1 MATIIDA
8 LVVTLKLDNRGF
20 SNEVKK
26 ATAENDKLSAAIDNV
41 SDSSADLT
49 ITIKNQADETKK
61 AAKKQDDFTKSI
73 NNGIKAIGALFAT
86 IMASSGLSKLISE
99 IQKSNDQLYFL
110 SKNLGMSATEIKKWQ
125 NMAEMSGGSA
135 DGMAASMSNLS
146 KSLWDLV
153 TIGDSSVLP
162 YFNALNV
169 GVVDSGGKLRDLDA
183 ILLDVADS
191 LSGMSRPQA
200 YNIAKNMGFDEGTI
214 NTLLQGRDAM
224 QEMLDTQRGLVISSE
239 EELEISRQLNKQNAQ
254 VRQGWEG
261 LKTLLANYLM
271 PSLLKFSEMVTGVLM
286 FLNKNRDT
294 AVTVFKGIGIV
305 LGILLIPMV
314 IKAATAFLGMFGA
327 IGLVPLALLAL
338 GSSLWLLYD
347 DFKKWKAGGESLLGD
362 YWKKWDET
370 ITPIVKMLDDFKDW
384 FKDTTIGK
392 WFTDQ
397 DGNLE
402 TWKVA
407 LGAFGLW
414 FAGKWVI
421 GITAGL
427 LKIGAGFTAMF
438 GWPGLLVAGL
448 ITALGIWQMKLNE
461 LDLSPLMTAAAEAKI
476 KFDDLTKSI
485 NMFRDAKNGIDKVQ
499 AGIRAGSEIIPG
511 GSLAKLAID
520 NKIVDKVTG
529 KVKKDGLL
537 KSLNDAAVGAYSYL
551 ASGKSSSSSGFTAT
565 GVDVPN
571 QDKRIYKTSNG
582 DVVREGGSRAWRNN
596 NPSNMIWGEG
606 AKKLGAIGHDF
617 NAQGHVMAIFPD
629 KETGDKAREWMLFE
643 SNWAKQL
650 ATKSDYGAGL
660 GYRDKTLSQALAS
673 HSPPEAANDTAAY
686 IRDALAAVGGK
697 DKRMGDYTSDERRAI
712 LDIIDKKEG
721 WGVGKEY
728 AANSPKNINAERLL
742 ENIVA
747 FNQQISQ
754 PLTPNAMPGIQQTM
768 ANSQALQSG
777 SKSITYNI
785 DSKVEN
791 LNVNTSASTISGTVT
806 DARDAWRSDL
816 FQTIT
821 PMS

>member
-8 LVVTLKLDNRGF
+8 LVVTLKLDKGKF
-20 SNEVKK
+20 SNDAKK
-26 ATAENDKLSAAIDNV
+26 ATTESDRLAAAID
-41 SDSSADLT
+41 DLT
-49 ITIKNQADETKK
+49 AAIKGQGDETKK
-61 AAKKQDDFTKSI
+61 AKKKQDDFTKSV
-73 NNGIKAIGALFAT
+73 NSGIKAVGAFFTT
-86 IMASSGLSKLISE
+86 ILVSSGLSKLISE
-99 IQKSNDQLYFL
+99 VGRTNDQLYFL

-271 PSLLKFSEMVTGVLM
+271 PSFLKFSEKVSGFLM

-294 AVTVFKGIGIV
+294 AVTLFKGIGIAIG
-305 LGILLIPMV
+305 LFLIPMAL
-314 IKAATAFLGMFGA
+314 KAATAFMAMFAPLFGGVGL
-327 IGLVPLALLAL
+327 ILLLGLVLA
-338 GSSLWLLYD
+338 GLYD
-347 DFKKWKAGGESLLGD
+347 DYET
-362 YWKKWDET
+362 WKKGGDSLFDYSGWEENIEMVLTALKD
-370 ITPIVKMLDDFKDW
+370 LKDW

-402 TWKVA
+402 TWKVGLA
-407 LGAFGLW
+407 AFGLW
-414 FAGKWVI
+414 FAGKWVV

-448 ITALGIWQMKLNE
+448 ITALGLWQLKLNE

-511 GSLAKLAID
+511 GNIFKAGID
-520 NKIVDKVTG
+520 NKIVDKVID
-529 KVKKDGLL
+529 KVRKDGFL
-537 KSLNDAAVGAYSYL
+537 KSVNDAAVGAYSYL
-551 ASGKSSSSSGFTAT
+551 ASAKSGDTSGFTAS
-565 GVDVPN
+565 GVEVPH
-571 QDKRIYKTSNG
+571 QDKRIYKTADG
-582 DVVREGGSRAWRNN
+582 DVVREGGSRSWRNN
-596 NPSNMIWGEG
+596 NPGNIIAGDYADSM
-606 AKKLGAIGHDF
+606 GAIGRDKMS
-617 NAQGHVMAIFPD
+617 AGHVMAIFPTEEMGRIA
-629 KETGDKAREWMLFE
+629 KE
-643 SNWAKQL
+643 QL
-650 ATKSDYGAGL
+650 IFRGANYKNLKLSDAISRYA
-660 GYRDKTLSQALAS
+660 
-673 HSPPEAANDTAAY
+673 PEFNSSGQRINDTPQY
-686 IRDALAAVGGK
+686 IKNVLAAVGGSEK
-697 DKRMGDYTSDERRAI
+697 AMKDYTPSEQKAIIAAMKSTEDWSPGNEYRAGGQNKF
-712 LDIIDKKEG
+712 DSEK
-721 WGVGKEY
+721 
-728 AANSPKNINAERLL
+728 LL
-742 ENIVA
+742 NNIVA
-747 FNQQISQ
+747 FNRQISQ

-768 ANSQALQSG
+768 ANSQALQSS
-777 SKSITYNI
+777 SKSVTYNI

-791 LNVNTSASTISGTVT
+791 LNVNTSSSTISGTVS
-806 DARDAWRSDL
+806 DGSNAWRENL

>member
-8 LVVTLKLDNRGF
+8 LVVTLKLDKGKF
-20 SNEVKK
+20 SNDAKK
-26 ATAENDKLSAAIDNV
+26 ATTESDRLAAAID
-41 SDSSADLT
+41 DLT
-49 ITIKNQADETKK
+49 AAIKGQGDETKK
-61 AAKKQDDFTKSI
+61 AKKKQDDFTKSV
-73 NNGIKAIGALFAT
+73 NNGIKAVGAFFTT
-86 IMASSGLSKLISE
+86 ILVSSGLSKLISE
-99 IQKSNDQLYFL
+99 IGRTNDQLYFL

-271 PSLLKFSEMVTGVLM
+271 PTFLKFSEKVSGFLM

-294 AVTVFKGIGIV
+294 AVTLFKGIGIAIG
-305 LGILLIPMV
+305 LFLIPMAL
-314 IKAATAFLGMFGA
+314 KAATAFMAMFAPLFGGVGL
-327 IGLVPLALLAL
+327 ILLLGLVLA
-338 GSSLWLLYD
+338 GLYD
-347 DFKKWKAGGESLLGD
+347 DYET
-362 YWKKWDET
+362 WKKGGDSLFDYSGWEENIEMVLT
-370 ITPIVKMLDDFKDW
+370 ALKGLKDW
-384 FKDTTIGK
+384 FKDTAIGK

-402 TWKVA
+402 TWKVG

-414 FAGKWVI
+414 FAGKWVV
-421 GITAGL
+421 GITGGL
-427 LKIGAGFTAMF
+427 LKIGAGFLALF

-448 ITALGIWQMKLNE
+448 VTALGIWQMKLNE

-511 GSLAKLAID
+511 GNIFKAGID
-520 NKIVDKVTG
+520 NKIVDKVID
-529 KVKKDGLL
+529 KVRKDGFL
-537 KSLNDAAVGAYSYL
+537 KSVNDAAVGAYSYL
-551 ASGKSSSSSGFTAT
+551 ASAKSGDTSGFTAS
-565 GVDVPN
+565 GVEVPH
-571 QDKRIYKTSNG
+571 QDKRIYKTADG
-582 DVVREGGSRAWRNN
+582 DVVREGGSRSWRNN
-596 NPSNMIWGEG
+596 NPGNIIAGDYADSM
-606 AKKLGAIGHDF
+606 GAIGRDKMS
-617 NAQGHVMAIFPD
+617 AGHVMAIFPTEEMGRIA
-629 KETGDKAREWMLFE
+629 KE
-643 SNWAKQL
+643 QL
-650 ATKSDYGAGL
+650 IFRGANYKNLKLSDAISRYA
-660 GYRDKTLSQALAS
+660 
-673 HSPPEAANDTAAY
+673 PEFNSSGQRINDTPQY
-686 IRDALAAVGGK
+686 IKNVLAAVGGSEK
-697 DKRMGDYTSDERRAI
+697 AMKDYTPSEQKAI
-712 LDIIDKKEG
+712 IAAMKSTEDWSPGNEYR
-721 WGVGKEY
+721 VGGQNKFDSE
-728 AANSPKNINAERLL
+728 KLL
-742 ENIVA
+742 NNIVA
-747 FNQQISQ
+747 FNRQISQ

-768 ANSQALQSG
+768 ANSQALQSS
-777 SKSITYNI
+777 SKSVTYNI

-791 LNVNTSASTISGTVT
+791 LNVNTSSSTISGAVS
-806 DARDAWRSDL
+806 DGSNAWRENL

>member
-8 LVVTLKLDNRGF
+8 LVVTLKLDKGKF
-20 SNEVKK
+20 SNDAKK
-26 ATAENDKLSAAIDNV
+26 ATTESDRLAAAID
-41 SDSSADLT
+41 DLT
-49 ITIKNQADETKK
+49 AAIKGQGDETKK
-61 AAKKQDDFTKSI
+61 AKKKQDDFTKSV
-73 NNGIKAIGALFAT
+73 NNGIKAVGAFFTT
-86 IMASSGLSKLISE
+86 ILVSSGLSKLISE
-99 IQKSNDQLYFL
+99 VGRTNDQLYFL

-135 DGMAASMSNLS
+135 DGMAASMSSLS

-271 PSLLKFSEMVTGVLM
+271 PSFLKFSEKVSGFLM

-294 AVTVFKGIGIV
+294 AVTLFKGIGIAIG
-305 LGILLIPMV
+305 LFLIPMAL
-314 IKAATAFLGMFGA
+314 KAATAFMAMFAPLFGGVGL
-327 IGLVPLALLAL
+327 ILLLGLVLA
-338 GSSLWLLYD
+338 GLYD
-347 DFKKWKAGGESLLGD
+347 DYET
-362 YWKKWDET
+362 WKKGGDSLFDYSGWEENIEMVLT
-370 ITPIVKMLDDFKDW
+370 ALKDLKEW

-414 FAGKWVI
+414 FAGKWVV

-427 LKIGAGFTAMF
+427 LKIGAGFAAMF

-448 ITALGIWQMKLNE
+448 ITALGLWQLKLNE
-461 LDLSPLMTAAAEAKI
+461 LDLSPLMVAAAEAKI
-476 KFDDLTKSI
+476 KVDDLTKSLDMLR
-485 NMFRDAKNGIDKVQ
+485 NAESGGDKAQ
-499 AGIRAGSEIIPG
+499 ALIRAGSDIIPG
-511 GSLAKLAID
+511 GNFLKMGIDAKLPEKIR
-520 NKIVDKVTG
+520 NKIEKDGIKNSVTDLWGSTKDYLVSAG
-529 KVKKDGLL
+529 KVQERNKKKSDDGKVASVHKERGLRYN
-537 KSLNDAAVGAYSYL
+537 SPLNLAYANQQGADNTGGWAKFDTEYNGIR
-551 ASGKSSSSSGFTAT
+551 AS
-565 GVDVPN
+565 
-571 QDKRIYKTSNG
+571 
-582 DVVREGGSRAWRNN
+582 
-596 NPSNMIWGEG
+596 
-606 AKKLGAIGHDF
+606 
-617 NAQGHVMAIFPD
+617 
-629 KETGDKAREWMLFE
+629 
-643 SNWAKQL
+643 AKQL
-650 ATKSDYGAGL
+650 KMYYDGTSRAAGYKKLQTVSDIIHQWAPKGHGKNDPVAYSNTVASRMGVGVK
-660 GYRDKTLSQALAS
+660 DKIDLNNPAVMLSLMKEMSKVENNGKFPYSDQLAMS
-673 HSPPEAANDTAAY
+673 AIQGTGDPYANAAN
-686 IRDALAAVGGK
+686 
-697 DKRMGDYTSDERRAI
+697 
-712 LDIIDKKEG
+712 
-721 WGVGKEY
+721 
-728 AANSPKNINAERLL
+728 NINK
-742 ENIVA
+742 
-747 FNQQISQ
+747 FNEFVSKPIA
-754 PLTPNAMPGIQQTM
+754 PNAAAGTRQIMD
-768 ANSQALQSG
+768 NSQMLQSG
-777 SKSITYNI
+777 SKTVNNNVEANI
-785 DSKVEN
+785 EN
-791 LNVNTSASTISGTVT
+791 INVHTSASTLSGNVSDGLDVTV
-806 DARDAWRSDL
+806 RDHM
-816 FQTIT
+816 FQLIT

>member
-26 ATAENDKLSAAIDNV
+26 ATAENDRLSAAIDNV

-239 EELEISRQLNKQNAQ
+239 EELEISRQLNKQNAR

-271 PSLLKFSEMVTGVLM
+271 PSFLKFSEKVSGFLM

-294 AVTVFKGIGIV
+294 AVTLFKGIGIAIG
-305 LGILLIPMV
+305 LFLIPMAL
-314 IKAATAFLGMFGA
+314 KAATAFMAMFAPLFGGVGL
-327 IGLVPLALLAL
+327 ILLLGLVLA
-338 GSSLWLLYD
+338 GLYD
-347 DFKKWKAGGESLLGD
+347 DYET
-362 YWKKWDET
+362 WKKGGDSLFDYSGWEENIEMVLT
-370 ITPIVKMLDDFKDW
+370 ALKDLKEW

-397 DGNLE
+397 DGNLDA
-402 TWKVA
+402 WKVA

-414 FAGKWVI
+414 FAGKWVV
-421 GITAGL
+421 GITGGL
-427 LKIGAGFTAMF
+427 LKIGAGFLALF

-448 ITALGIWQMKLNE
+448 VTALGIWQMKLNE

-476 KFDDLTKSI
+476 KVDDLTKSLDMLR
-485 NMFRDAKNGIDKVQ
+485 NAETGGDKAQ
-499 AGIRAGSEIIPG
+499 ALIRAGSDIIPG
-511 GSLAKLAID
+511 GNFLKMGIDAKLPEKIR
-520 NKIVDKVTG
+520 NKIEKDGIKNSVTDLWGSTKDYLVSAG
-529 KVKKDGLL
+529 KVQERNKQKSDDGKVASIHKERGLRYN
-537 KSLNDAAVGAYSYL
+537 SPLNLAYANQQGADNTGGWAKFDTEYNGIR
-551 ASGKSSSSSGFTAT
+551 AS
-565 GVDVPN
+565 
-571 QDKRIYKTSNG
+571 
-582 DVVREGGSRAWRNN
+582 
-596 NPSNMIWGEG
+596 
-606 AKKLGAIGHDF
+606 
-617 NAQGHVMAIFPD
+617 
-629 KETGDKAREWMLFE
+629 
-643 SNWAKQL
+643 AKQL
-650 ATKSDYGAGL
+650 KMYYDGTSRAAGYKKLQTVSDIIHQWAPKGHGKNDPVAYSNTVASRMGVGVK
-660 GYRDKTLSQALAS
+660 DKIDLNNPAVMLSLMKEMSKVENNGKFPYSDQLAMS
-673 HSPPEAANDTAAY
+673 AIQGTGDPYANAAN
-686 IRDALAAVGGK
+686 
-697 DKRMGDYTSDERRAI
+697 
-712 LDIIDKKEG
+712 
-721 WGVGKEY
+721 
-728 AANSPKNINAERLL
+728 NINK
-742 ENIVA
+742 
-747 FNQQISQ
+747 FNEFVSKPIA
-754 PLTPNAMPGIQQTM
+754 PNAAAGTRQIMD
-768 ANSQALQSG
+768 NSQMLQSG
-777 SKSITYNI
+777 SKTVNNNVEANI
-785 DSKVEN
+785 EN
-791 LNVNTSASTISGTVT
+791 INVHTSASTLSGNVSDGLDVTV
-806 DARDAWRSDL
+806 RDHM
-816 FQTIT
+816 FQLIT

>member
-26 ATAENDKLSAAIDNV
+26 ATAENDRLSAAIDNV

-73 NNGIKAIGALFAT
+73 NNGIKAIGALFVT

-191 LSGMSRPQA
+191 LSGMPRPQA

-239 EELEISRQLNKQNAQ
+239 EELEISRQLNKQNAK

-271 PSLLKFSEMVTGVLM
+271 PSFLKFSEKVSGFLM

-294 AVTVFKGIGIV
+294 AVTLFKGIGIAIG
-305 LGILLIPMV
+305 LFLIPMAL
-314 IKAATAFLGMFGA
+314 KAATAFMAMFAPLFGGVGL
-327 IGLVPLALLAL
+327 ILLLGLVLA
-338 GSSLWLLYD
+338 GLYD
-347 DFKKWKAGGESLLGD
+347 DYET
-362 YWKKWDET
+362 WKKGGDSLFDYSGWEENIEMVLT
-370 ITPIVKMLDDFKDW
+370 ALKGLKDW

-414 FAGKWVI
+414 FAGKWVV
-421 GITAGL
+421 GITGGL
-427 LKIGAGFTAMF
+427 LKIGAGFAAMF

-448 ITALGIWQMKLNE
+448 VTALGIWQMKLNE

-511 GSLAKLAID
+511 GNIFKAGID
-520 NKIVDKVTG
+520 NKIVEKT
-529 KVKKDGLL
+529 KAKIEKDGLKKTL
-537 KSLNDAAVGAYSYL
+537 SDGWGGLVSFM
-551 ASGKSSSSSGFTAT
+551 ASGSSSQSSAT
-565 GVDVPN
+565 SVSAPSKN
-571 QDKRIYKTSNG
+571 KRIYNNSDGGFAK
-582 DVVREGGSRAWRNN
+582 EGGSRSWRNN
-596 NPSNMIWGEG
+596 NPGNVEYGDF
-606 AKKLGAIGHDF
+606 AKRFGAIGTDGRF
-617 NAQGHVMAIFPD
+617 AIFPTEEAGKKA
-629 KETGDKAREWMLFE
+629 KEHLIFE
-643 SNWAKQL
+643 SGGARQL
-650 ATKSDYGAGL
+650 STKGDYGAGL
-660 GYRDKTLSQALAS
+660 GYRDKTLSQMLTAYA
-673 HSPPEAANDTAAY
+673 PPEENPTDVY
-686 IRDALAAVGGK
+686 IKRVLSAVGSE
-697 DKRMGDYTSDERRAI
+697 KRMGDYSTEERAVI
-712 LDIIDKKEG
+712 LEAMKKVEG
-721 WGVGKEY
+721 WRVGEEY
-728 AANSPKNINAERLL
+728 ALGNSKINSEKIL
-742 ENIVA
+742 ENIA
-747 FNQQISQ
+747 SFNQQISQ

-777 SKSITYNI
+777 SKSVTYNI

>member
-239 EELEISRQLNKQNAQ
+239 EELEISRQLNKQNAK

-294 AVTVFKGIGIV
+294 AVSVFKGIGIV
-305 LGILLIPMV
+305 LGVLLIPMV
-314 IKAATAFLGMFGA
+314 IKAATAFLGMFAA
-327 IGLVPLALLAL
+327 IGLVPLALFAL
-338 GSSLWLLYD
+338 GAGLWLLYD
-347 DFKKWKAGGESLLGD
+347 DFKKWKAGGESLLGE
-362 YWKKWDET
+362 YWKKWDST
-370 ITPIVKMLDDFKDW
+370 ITPIIKLLDKLADW
-384 FKDTTIGK
+384 FKTTTIGK

-397 DGNLE
+397 EGNLNKLE
-402 TWKVA
+402 AAFAAFAAYIATKWAAKM
-407 LGAFGLW
+407 LGAFGRVSKG
-414 FAGKWVI
+414 ASGIGK
-421 GITAGL
+421 GL
-427 LKIGAGFTAMF
+427 LSKAFIGALLYEPVESVMEAIVGKDNKDWLESHGLFWTSNGEFFFSEKDAERRQAELDKKNGARLTENTLDIPTGDSERDALAAKVSRGELSINEANDLLMSGYNPSLSSSLDEGASSDFTA
-438 GWPGLLVAGL
+438 
-448 ITALGIWQMKLNE
+448 
-461 LDLSPLMTAAAEAKI
+461 S
-476 KFDDLTKSI
+476 
-485 NMFRDAKNGIDKVQ
+485 
-499 AGIRAGSEIIPG
+499 
-511 GSLAKLAID
+511 
-520 NKIVDKVTG
+520 
-529 KVKKDGLL
+529 
-537 KSLNDAAVGAYSYL
+537 
-551 ASGKSSSSSGFTAT
+551 
-565 GVDVPN
+565 GVDVPHWN
-571 QDKRIYKTSNG
+571 KRIFKTENG
-582 DVVREGGSRAWRNN
+582 DVKREGGSRSWRNN
-596 NPSNMIWGEG
+596 NPGNIEYGDF
-606 AKKLGAIGHDF
+606 AKRFGAIGTDGRF
-617 NAQGHVMAIFPD
+617 AIFPTEEAGRKA
-629 KETGDKAREWMLFE
+629 KEYLIFE
-643 SNWAKQL
+643 SNGGRQL
-650 ATKSDYGAGL
+650 STKGDYGAGL
-660 GYRDKTLSQALAS
+660 GYKDKTLSQML
-673 HSPPEAANDTAAY
+673 TAYAPKEENITNGY
-686 IRDALAAVGGK
+686 IKSILSAVGVE
-697 DKRMGDYTSDERRAI
+697 KRMGDYTAEERDVI
-712 LDIIDKKEG
+712 LEAMKNVEG
-721 WGVGKEY
+721 WDAGDETRAGQKKFDAGK
-728 AANSPKNINAERLL
+728 LL
-742 ENIVA
+742 AQLVS
-747 FNQQISQ
+747 FNKQISQ

-768 ANSQALQSG
+768 ANSEMLQAG
-777 SKSITYNI
+777 NKTVNNRVEANFGDINI
-785 DSKVEN
+785 
-791 LNVNTSASTISGTVT
+791 NTSSPTISGGLTEAT
-806 DARDAWRSDL
+806 TTARESM
-816 FQTIT
+816 FQLIT

>member
-26 ATAENDKLSAAIDNV
+26 ATAENDRLSAAIDNV

-271 PSLLKFSEMVTGVLM
+271 PSFLKFSEKVSGFLM

-294 AVTVFKGIGIV
+294 AVTLFKGIGIAIG
-305 LGILLIPMV
+305 LFLIPMAL
-314 IKAATAFLGMFGA
+314 KAATAFMAMFAPLFGG
-327 IGLVPLALLAL
+327 IGLILLLGLVLA
-338 GSSLWLLYD
+338 GLYD
-347 DFKKWKAGGESLLGD
+347 DYET
-362 YWKKWDET
+362 WKKGGDSLFDYSEWEENIEMVLT
-370 ITPIVKMLDDFKDW
+370 ALKGLKDW

-414 FAGKWVI
+414 FAGKWVV
-421 GITAGL
+421 GITGGL
-427 LKIGAGFTAMF
+427 LKIGAGFAAMF

-448 ITALGIWQMKLNE
+448 VTALGIWQMKLNE

-511 GSLAKLAID
+511 GNIFKAGID
-520 NKIVDKVTG
+520 NKIVDKVID
-529 KVKKDGLL
+529 KVRKDGFL
-537 KSLNDAAVGAYSYL
+537 KSVNDAAVGAYSYL
-551 ASGKSSSSSGFTAT
+551 ASAKSGDTSGFTAS
-565 GVDVPN
+565 GVEVPH
-571 QDKRIYKTSNG
+571 QDKRIYKTADG
-582 DVVREGGSRAWRNN
+582 DVVREGGSRSWRNN
-596 NPSNMIWGEG
+596 NPGNIIAGDYADSM
-606 AKKLGAIGHDF
+606 GAIGRDKMS
-617 NAQGHVMAIFPD
+617 AGHVMAIFPTEEIGRIA
-629 KETGDKAREWMLFE
+629 KE
-643 SNWAKQL
+643 QL
-650 ATKSDYGAGL
+650 IFRGANYKNLKLSDAISRYA
-660 GYRDKTLSQALAS
+660 
-673 HSPPEAANDTAAY
+673 PEFNSSGQRINDTPQY
-686 IRDALAAVGGK
+686 IKNVLAAVGGSEK
-697 DKRMGDYTSDERRAI
+697 AMKDYTPSEQKAI
-712 LDIIDKKEG
+712 IAAMKSTEDWSPGNEYR
-721 WGVGKEY
+721 VGGQNKFDSE
-728 AANSPKNINAERLL
+728 KLL
-742 ENIVA
+742 NNIVA
-747 FNQQISQ
+747 FNRQISQ

-768 ANSQALQSG
+768 ANSQALQSS
-777 SKSITYNI
+777 SKSVTYNI

-791 LNVNTSASTISGTVT
+791 LNVNTSSSTISGTVS
-806 DARDAWRSDL
+806 DGSNAWRENL

>member
-26 ATAENDKLSAAIDNV
+26 ATAENDRLSAAIDNV

-305 LGILLIPMV
+305 LGVLLIPMV

-347 DFKKWKAGGESLLGD
+347 DFKKWKSGGESLLGE

-407 LGAFGLW
+407 LGAFGMW
-414 FAGKWVI
+414 FAGKWVV

-448 ITALGIWQMKLNE
+448 VTALGIWQMKLNE
-461 LDLSPLMTAAAEAKI
+461 LDLSPLMVAAAEAKI

-511 GSLAKLAID
+511 GNIFKAGID
-520 NKIVDKVTG
+520 NKIVDKVID
-529 KVKKDGLL
+529 KVRKDGFL
-537 KSLNDAAVGAYSYL
+537 KSVNDAAVGAYSYL
-551 ASGKSSSSSGFTAT
+551 AGAKSGDTSVFTAS
-565 GVDVPN
+565 GVEVPN
-571 QDKRIYKTSNG
+571 QNKRIYKTANG
-582 DVVREGGSRAWRNN
+582 DIVREGGSRSWRNN
-596 NPSNMIWGEG
+596 NPGNIIAGDYADSM
-606 AKKLGAIGHDF
+606 GAIGRDKMS
-617 NAQGHVMAIFPD
+617 NGHIMAIFPTEEMGRAA
-629 KETGDKAREWMLFE
+629 KE
-643 SNWAKQL
+643 QL
-650 ATKSDYGAGL
+650 IFRGASYKNLKLSDAISRYA
-660 GYRDKTLSQALAS
+660 
-673 HSPPEAANDTAAY
+673 PEFNSSGKRINDTPQY
-686 IRDALAAVGGK
+686 IKNVLAAVGGSEK
-697 DKRMGDYTSDERRAI
+697 AMKDYTPSEQKAIIAAMKNTEDWRA
-712 LDIIDKKEG
+712 G
-721 WGVGKEY
+721 NEY
-728 AANSPKNINAERLL
+728 AVGNPKKLDSEKLL
-742 ENIVA
+742 SHLIS
-747 FNQQISQ
+747 FNEQISQ

-777 SKSITYNI
+777 SKSVTYNI
-785 DSKVEN
+785 TAPVEN
-791 LNVNTSASTISGTVT
+791 LNVNTTSPTISGTVG
-806 DARDAWRSDL
+806 DGSNAWRENL

>member
-8 LVVTLKLDNRGF
+8 LVVTLKLDKGKF
-20 SNEVKK
+20 SNDAKK
-26 ATAENDKLSAAIDNV
+26 ATTESDRLAAAID
-41 SDSSADLT
+41 DLT
-49 ITIKNQADETKK
+49 AAIKGQGDETKK
-61 AAKKQDDFTKSI
+61 AKKKQDDFTKSV
-73 NNGIKAIGALFAT
+73 NNGIKAVGAFFTT
-86 IMASSGLSKLISE
+86 ILVSSGLSKLISE
-99 IQKSNDQLYFL
+99 VGRTNDQLYFL

-183 ILLDVADS
+183 ILLDVAGS

-271 PSLLKFSEMVTGVLM
+271 PSFLKFSEKVSGFLM

-294 AVTVFKGIGIV
+294 AVTLFKGIGIAIG
-305 LGILLIPMV
+305 LFLIPMAL
-314 IKAATAFLGMFGA
+314 KAATAFMAMFAPLFGGVGL
-327 IGLVPLALLAL
+327 ILLLGLVLA
-338 GSSLWLLYD
+338 GLYD
-347 DFKKWKAGGESLLGD
+347 DYET
-362 YWKKWDET
+362 WKKGGDSLFDYSGWEENIEMVLT
-370 ITPIVKMLDDFKDW
+370 ALKDLKEW

-402 TWKVA
+402 AWKVA

-414 FAGKWVI
+414 FAGKWVV
-421 GITAGL
+421 GITGGL
-427 LKIGAGFTAMF
+427 LKIGAGFLALF

-448 ITALGIWQMKLNE
+448 VTALGIWQMKLNE
-461 LDLSPLMTAAAEAKI
+461 LDLSPLMAAAAEAKI

-511 GSLAKLAID
+511 GNIFKAGID
-520 NKIVDKVTG
+520 NKIVDKVID
-529 KVKKDGLL
+529 KVRKDGFL
-537 KSLNDAAVGAYSYL
+537 KSVNDAAVGAYSYL
-551 ASGKSSSSSGFTAT
+551 ASAKSGDTSGFTAS
-565 GVDVPN
+565 GVEVPH
-571 QDKRIYKTSNG
+571 QDKRIYKTADG
-582 DVVREGGSRAWRNN
+582 DVVREGGSRSWRNN
-596 NPSNMIWGEG
+596 NPGNIIAGDYADSM
-606 AKKLGAIGHDF
+606 GAIGRDKMS
-617 NAQGHVMAIFPD
+617 AGHVMAIFPTEEMGRIA
-629 KETGDKAREWMLFE
+629 KE
-643 SNWAKQL
+643 QL
-650 ATKSDYGAGL
+650 IFRGANYKNLKLSDAISRYA
-660 GYRDKTLSQALAS
+660 
-673 HSPPEAANDTAAY
+673 PEFNSSGQRINDTPQY
-686 IRDALAAVGGK
+686 IKNVLAAVGGSEK
-697 DKRMGDYTSDERRAI
+697 AMKDYTPSEQKAI
-712 LDIIDKKEG
+712 IAAMKSTED
-721 WGVGKEY
+721 WSPGKEY
-728 AANSPKNINAERLL
+728 KVGGQNKFDSEKLL
-742 ENIVA
+742 NNIVA
-747 FNQQISQ
+747 FNRQISQ

-768 ANSQALQSG
+768 ANSQALQSS
-777 SKSITYNI
+777 SKSVTYNI

-791 LNVNTSASTISGTVT
+791 LNVNTSSSTISGTVS
-806 DARDAWRSDL
+806 DGSNAWRENL

>member
-200 YNIAKNMGFDEGTI
+200 YNIAKNMGFDEGAI

-271 PSLLKFSEMVTGVLM
+271 PTFLKFSEKVSGFLM

-294 AVTVFKGIGIV
+294 AVTLFKGIGIAIG
-305 LGILLIPMV
+305 LFLIPMAL
-314 IKAATAFLGMFGA
+314 KAATAFMAMFAPLFGGVGL
-327 IGLVPLALLAL
+327 ILLLGLVLA
-338 GSSLWLLYD
+338 GLYD
-347 DFKKWKAGGESLLGD
+347 DYET
-362 YWKKWDET
+362 WKKGGDSLFDYSGWEENIEMVLT
-370 ITPIVKMLDDFKDW
+370 ALKDLKEW

-414 FAGKWVI
+414 FAGKWVV

-448 ITALGIWQMKLNE
+448 ITALGLWQLKLNE

-485 NMFRDAKNGIDKVQ
+485 NMFRDARNGIDKVQ

-511 GSLAKLAID
+511 GNIFKAGID
-520 NKIVDKVTG
+520 NKIVEKT
-529 KVKKDGLL
+529 KAKIEKDGLKKTL
-537 KSLNDAAVGAYSYL
+537 SDGWGGLVSFM
-551 ASGKSSSSSGFTAT
+551 ASGSSSQSSAT
-565 GVDVPN
+565 SVSAPSKN
-571 QDKRIYKTSNG
+571 KRIYNNSDGGFAK
-582 DVVREGGSRAWRNN
+582 EGGSRSWRNN
-596 NPSNMIWGEG
+596 NPGNVEYGDF
-606 AKKLGAIGHDF
+606 AKRFGAIGTDGRF
-617 NAQGHVMAIFPD
+617 AIFPTEEAGKKA
-629 KETGDKAREWMLFE
+629 KEHLIFE
-643 SNWAKQL
+643 SGGARQL
-650 ATKSDYGAGL
+650 STKGDYGAGL
-660 GYRDKTLSQALAS
+660 GYRDKTLSQMLTAYA
-673 HSPPEAANDTAAY
+673 PPEENPTDVY
-686 IRDALAAVGGK
+686 IKRVLSAVGSE
-697 DKRMGDYTSDERRAI
+697 KRMGDYSTEERAVI
-712 LDIIDKKEG
+712 LEAMKKVEG
-721 WGVGKEY
+721 WRVGEEY
-728 AANSPKNINAERLL
+728 ALGNPKINSEKLL
-742 ENIVA
+742 ENIA
-747 FNQQISQ
+747 SFNQQISQ

-777 SKSITYNI
+777 SKSVTYNI

>member
-20 SNEVKK
+20 SGEVKK
-26 ATAENDKLSAAIDNV
+26 ATAENDKLSAAIDGV
-41 SDSSADLT
+41 TDSSVDLT

-61 AAKKQDDFTKSI
+61 ATKKQDDFTKSI
-73 NNGIKAIGALFAT
+73 NNGIKALGALFST
-86 IMASSGLSKLISE
+86 IMVSSGLSKLVAE

-110 SKNLGMSATEIKKWQ
+110 SKNLGMSATSIKKWQ

-169 GVVDSGGKLRDLDA
+169 GVVDSGGNLRNLDA

-214 NTLLQGRDAM
+214 NTLLQGRGAM
-224 QEMLDTQRGLVISSE
+224 QEMLDTQRDMVISSE
-239 EELEISRQLNKQNAQ
+239 EELEISRQLNKQNAK
-254 VRQGWEG
+254 VKQGWEG

-271 PSLLKFSEMVTGVLM
+271 PSLLKFSEMVTGVLT

-294 AVTVFKGIGIV
+294 AVSVFKGIGIV
-305 LGILLIPMV
+305 LGVLLIPMV
-314 IKAATAFLGMFGA
+314 IKAAMAFLGMFAA
-327 IGLVPLALLAL
+327 IGLVPLALFAL
-338 GSSLWLLYD
+338 GASLWLLYD
-347 DFKKWKAGGESLLGD
+347 DFKKWKNGGESLLGE

-427 LKIGAGFTAMF
+427 LKIGAGFLAMF

-448 ITALGIWQMKLNE
+448 VTALGIWQLKLNE
-461 LDLSPLMTAAAEAKI
+461 LDLSPLMAAAAEAKI

-485 NMFRDAKNGIDKVQ
+485 NMFRDAKNGVDKVQ
-499 AGIRAGSEIIPG
+499 AGIRAGSDLLMG
-511 GSLAKLAID
+511 GSLLKIGID
-520 NKIVDKVTG
+520 NKVADKVID
-529 KVKKDGLL
+529 KIKKDGFA
-537 KSLNDAAVGAYSYL
+537 KSVKDAAVGAYSYL
-551 ASGKSSSSSGFTAT
+551 ASAKSGDSSEFTAS
-565 GVDVPN
+565 GVEVPHWN
-571 QDKRIYKTSNG
+571 KRVFKTQDG
-582 DVVREGGSRAWRNN
+582 DVKREGGSRSWRNN
-596 NPSNMIWGEG
+596 NPGNIEYGDF
-606 AKKLGAIGHDF
+606 AKKFGAIGTDGRF
-617 NAQGHVMAIFPD
+617 AIFPTEEAGRKA
-629 KETGDKAREWMLFE
+629 KEYLIFE
-643 SNWAKQL
+643 SNGGRQL
-650 ATKSDYGAGL
+650 STKGDYGAGL
-660 GYRDKTLSQALAS
+660 GYKDKTLSQMLTAYAPKEENITNGYIKSVLS
-673 HSPPEAANDTAAY
+673 AAG
-686 IRDALAAVGGK
+686 VE
-697 DKRMGDYTSDERRAI
+697 KRMGDYTSEERAVI
-712 LDIIDKKEG
+712 LESMKKVEG
-721 WGVGKEY
+721 WDAGDETRVGQQK
-728 AANSPKNINAERLL
+728 IDTGRLL
-742 ENIVA
+742 ANLTS

-768 ANSQALQSG
+768 ANSEMLQAG
-777 SKSITYNI
+777 SKTVNNRVEANFGDINI
-785 DSKVEN
+785 
-791 LNVNTSASTISGTVT
+791 NTSSPTISGGLTEAT
-806 DARDAWRSDL
+806 TTARESM
-816 FQTIT
+816 FQLIT

>member
-61 AAKKQDDFTKSI
+61 AAKKQDDLTKSI

-110 SKNLGMSATEIKKWQ
+110 SKNLGMSAAEIKKWQ

-169 GVVDSGGKLRDLDA
+169 GVVDSGGKLRDLDV

-271 PSLLKFSEMVTGVLM
+271 PTFLKFSEKVSGFLM

-294 AVTVFKGIGIV
+294 AVTLFKGIGIAIG
-305 LGILLIPMV
+305 LFLIPMAL
-314 IKAATAFLGMFGA
+314 KAATAFMAMFAPLFGGVGL
-327 IGLVPLALLAL
+327 ILLLGLVLA
-338 GSSLWLLYD
+338 GLYD
-347 DFKKWKAGGESLLGD
+347 DYET
-362 YWKKWDET
+362 WKKGGDSLFDYSGWEENIEMVLTALKD
-370 ITPIVKMLDDFKDW
+370 LKDW

-414 FAGKWVI
+414 FAGKWVV

-427 LKIGAGFTAMF
+427 LKIGAGFAAMF

-448 ITALGIWQMKLNE
+448 VTALGIWQMKLNE

-511 GSLAKLAID
+511 GNIFKAGID
-520 NKIVDKVTG
+520 NKIVDKVID
-529 KVKKDGLL
+529 KVRKDGFL
-537 KSLNDAAVGAYSYL
+537 KSVNDAAVGAYSYL
-551 ASGKSSSSSGFTAT
+551 ASAKSGDTSGFTAS
-565 GVDVPN
+565 GVEVPHWN
-571 QDKRIYKTSNG
+571 KRVFKTQDG
-582 DVVREGGSRAWRNN
+582 DVKREGGSRSWRNN
-596 NPSNMIWGEG
+596 NPGNVEYGDF
-606 AKKLGAIGHDF
+606 AKKFGAIGTDGRF
-617 NAQGHVMAIFPD
+617 AIFPTEEAGRKA
-629 KETGDKAREWMLFE
+629 KEYLIFE
-643 SNWAKQL
+643 SNGGRQL
-650 ATKSDYGAGL
+650 STKGDYGAGL
-660 GYRDKTLSQALAS
+660 GYKDKTLSQML
-673 HSPPEAANDTAAY
+673 TAYAPKEENITNGY
-686 IRDALAAVGGK
+686 IKSVLSAVGVE
-697 DKRMGDYTSDERRAI
+697 KRMGDYTSEERAVI
-712 LDIIDKKEG
+712 LEAMKKVEG
-721 WGVGKEY
+721 WDAGDETRAGH
-728 AANSPKNINAERLL
+728 PKIDAGRLL
-742 ENIVA
+742 ANLTS

-768 ANSQALQSG
+768 ANSEALQSS
-777 SKSITYNI
+777 SKSVTYNI

-791 LNVNTSASTISGTVT
+791 LNVNTSSSTISGAVS
-806 DARDAWRSDL
+806 DGSNAWRENL

>member
-26 ATAENDKLSAAIDNV
+26 ATAENDRLSAAIDNV

-271 PSLLKFSEMVTGVLM
+271 PSLLKFSEMITGVLM

-294 AVTVFKGIGIV
+294 AVSVFKGIGIV
-305 LGILLIPMV
+305 LGVLLIPMV
-314 IKAATAFLGMFGA
+314 IKAATAFLGMFAA
-327 IGLVPLALLAL
+327 IGLIPLALFAL
-338 GSSLWLLYD
+338 GAGLWLLYD
-347 DFKKWKAGGESLLGD
+347 DFKKWKEGGKSLLGE
-362 YWKKWDET
+362 YWKDWDET

-397 DGNLE
+397 DGNIS
-402 TWKVA
+402 TWKAV
-407 LGAFGLW
+407 LGGFLAW
-414 FAGKWVI
+414 FTGKWVV
-421 GITAGL
+421 GFLAGMTTAKFAVMFLSGALLTLTAGL
-427 LKIGAGFTAMF
+427 TFAWYHISKLKD
-438 GWPGLLVAGL
+438 
-448 ITALGIWQMKLNE
+448 

-511 GSLAKLAID
+511 GNIFKAGID
-520 NKIVDKVTG
+520 NKIVDKVID
-529 KVKKDGLL
+529 KVRKDGFL
-537 KSLNDAAVGAYSYL
+537 KSVNDAAVGAYSYL
-551 ASGKSSSSSGFTAT
+551 SSAKSGDTSGFTAS
-565 GVDVPN
+565 GVEVPHWN
-571 QDKRIYKTSNG
+571 KRVFKTQDG
-582 DVVREGGSRAWRNN
+582 DVKREGGSRSWRNN
-596 NPSNMIWGEG
+596 NPGNVEYGDF
-606 AKKLGAIGHDF
+606 AKKFGAIGTDGRF
-617 NAQGHVMAIFPD
+617 AIFPTEEAGRKA
-629 KETGDKAREWMLFE
+629 KEYLIFE
-643 SNWAKQL
+643 SNGGRQL
-650 ATKSDYGAGL
+650 STKGDYGAGL
-660 GYRDKTLSQALAS
+660 GYKDKTLSQML
-673 HSPPEAANDTAAY
+673 TAYAPKEENITNGY
-686 IRDALAAVGGK
+686 IKSVLSAVGVE
-697 DKRMGDYTSDERRAI
+697 KRMGDYTSEERAVI
-712 LDIIDKKEG
+712 LEAMKKVEG
-721 WGVGKEY
+721 WDAGDETRAGH
-728 AANSPKNINAERLL
+728 PKIDAGRLL
-742 ENIVA
+742 ANLTS

-777 SKSITYNI
+777 SKSVTYNI
-785 DSKVEN
+785 TAPVEN
-791 LNVNTSASTISGTVT
+791 LNVNTTSPTISGTVG
-806 DARDAWRSDL
+806 DGSNAWRENL

>member
-8 LVVTLKLDNRGF
+8 LVVTLKLDNKGF
-20 SNEVKK
+20 SGEVKK
-26 ATAENDKLSAAIDNV
+26 ATAENDKLSAAIDGV
-41 SDSSADLT
+41 TDSSVDLT

-61 AAKKQDDFTKSI
+61 ATKKQDDFTKSI
-73 NNGIKAIGALFAT
+73 NNGIKALGALFST
-86 IMASSGLSKLISE
+86 IMVSSGLSKLVAE

-110 SKNLGMSATEIKKWQ
+110 SKNLGMSATSIKKWQ

-214 NTLLQGRDAM
+214 NTLLQGRGAM
-224 QEMLDTQRGLVISSE
+224 QEMLDTQRDMVISSE
-239 EELEISRQLNKQNAQ
+239 EELEISRQLNKQNAK
-254 VRQGWEG
+254 VKQGWEG

-271 PSLLKFSEMVTGVLM
+271 PSLLKFSELVTGVLM

-294 AVTVFKGIGIV
+294 AVSVFKGIGIV
-305 LGILLIPMV
+305 LGVLLIPMV
-314 IKAATAFLGMFGA
+314 IKAAMAFLGMFAA
-327 IGLVPLALLAL
+327 IGLVPLALFAL
-338 GSSLWLLYD
+338 GAGLWLLYD
-347 DFKKWKAGGESLLGD
+347 DFKKWKNGGESLLGE

-370 ITPIVKMLDDFKDW
+370 ITPIVKMLDEFKDW

-448 ITALGIWQMKLNE
+448 ITALGLWQLKLNE
-461 LDLSPLMTAAAEAKI
+461 LDLSPLMAAAVEAKI
-476 KFDDLTKSI
+476 KLDDLTKSI
-485 NMFRDAKNGIDKVQ
+485 NMFRDAKNGVDKVQ

-511 GSLAKLAID
+511 GNIFKAGID
-520 NKIVDKVTG
+520 NKVIEKT
-529 KVKKDGLL
+529 KAKIEKDGLKKTL
-537 KSLNDAAVGAYSYL
+537 SDGWGGLVSFM
-551 ASGKSSSSSGFTAT
+551 ASGSSSQSSAT
-565 GVDVPN
+565 SVSAPSKN
-571 QDKRIYKTSNG
+571 KRIYNNSDG
-582 DVVREGGSRAWRNN
+582 VFAREGGSRSWRNN
-596 NPSNMIWGEG
+596 NPGNVEYGDF
-606 AKKLGAIGHDF
+606 AKRFGAIGTDGRF
-617 NAQGHVMAIFPD
+617 AIFPTEEAGKKA
-629 KETGDKAREWMLFE
+629 KEHLIFE
-643 SNWAKQL
+643 SGGARQL
-650 ATKSDYGAGL
+650 STKGDYGAGL
-660 GYRDKTLSQALAS
+660 GYRDKTLSQMLTAYA
-673 HSPPEAANDTAAY
+673 PPEENPTDVY
-686 IRDALAAVGGK
+686 IKRVLSAVGAE
-697 DKRMGDYTSDERRAI
+697 KRMGDYTEDERSVI
-712 LDIIDKKEG
+712 LDAMKKVEG
-721 WGVGKEY
+721 WRSGEEY
-728 AANSPKNINAERLL
+728 ALNQPKINSEKLL
-742 ENIVA
+742 NNLVS
-747 FNQQISQ
+747 FNQTISQ

-777 SKSITYNI
+777 SKSVTYNI
-785 DSKVEN
+785 TAPVEN
-791 LNVNTSASTISGTVT
+791 LNVNTTSTTVSGTVS
-806 DARDAWRSDL
+806 DGGIAWRENM
-816 FQTIT
+816 FQTVT

>member
-26 ATAENDKLSAAIDNV
+26 ATAENDRLSAAIDNV

-110 SKNLGMSATEIKKWQ
+110 SKNLGMSAAEIKKWQ

-239 EELEISRQLNKQNAQ
+239 EELEISRQLNKQNTQ

-271 PSLLKFSEMVTGVLM
+271 PSFLKFSEKVSGFLM

-294 AVTVFKGIGIV
+294 AVTLFKGIGIAIG
-305 LGILLIPMV
+305 LFLIPMAL
-314 IKAATAFLGMFGA
+314 KAATAFMAMFAPLFGGVGL
-327 IGLVPLALLAL
+327 ILLLGLVLA
-338 GSSLWLLYD
+338 GLYD
-347 DFKKWKAGGESLLGD
+347 DYET
-362 YWKKWDET
+362 WKKGGDSLFDYSGWEENIEMVLTALKD
-370 ITPIVKMLDDFKDW
+370 LKDW

-414 FAGKWVI
+414 FAGKWVV

-448 ITALGIWQMKLNE
+448 ITALGLWQLKLNE

-511 GSLAKLAID
+511 GNIFKAGID
-520 NKIVDKVTG
+520 NKVIEKT
-529 KVKKDGLL
+529 KAKIEKDGLKKTL
-537 KSLNDAAVGAYSYL
+537 SDGWGGLVSFM
-551 ASGKSSSSSGFTAT
+551 ASGSSSQSSAT
-565 GVDVPN
+565 SVSAPSKN
-571 QDKRIYKTSNG
+571 KRIYNNSDGGFAK
-582 DVVREGGSRAWRNN
+582 EGGSRSWRNN
-596 NPSNMIWGEG
+596 NPGNVEYGDF
-606 AKKLGAIGHDF
+606 AKRFGAIGTDGRF
-617 NAQGHVMAIFPD
+617 AIFPTEEAGKKA
-629 KETGDKAREWMLFE
+629 KEHLIFE
-643 SNWAKQL
+643 SGGARQL
-650 ATKSDYGAGL
+650 STKGDYGAGL
-660 GYRDKTLSQALAS
+660 GYRDKTLSQMLTAYA
-673 HSPPEAANDTAAY
+673 PPEENPTDVY
-686 IRDALAAVGGK
+686 IKRVLSAVGSE
-697 DKRMGDYTSDERRAI
+697 KRMGDYSTEERAVI
-712 LDIIDKKEG
+712 LEAMKKVEG
-721 WGVGKEY
+721 WRAGEEY
-728 AANSPKNINAERLL
+728 ALSNPKINSEKLL
-742 ENIVA
+742 ENIA
-747 FNQQISQ
+747 SFNQQISQ

-777 SKSITYNI
+777 SKSVTYNI

>member
-26 ATAENDKLSAAIDNV
+26 ATAENDRLSAAIDNV

-183 ILLDVADS
+183 ILLDMADS

-271 PSLLKFSEMVTGVLM
+271 PSFLKFSEKVSGFLM

-294 AVTVFKGIGIV
+294 AVTLFKGIGIAIG
-305 LGILLIPMV
+305 LFLIPMAL
-314 IKAATAFLGMFGA
+314 KAATAFMAMFAPLFGGVGL
-327 IGLVPLALLAL
+327 ILLLGLVLA
-338 GSSLWLLYD
+338 GLYD
-347 DFKKWKAGGESLLGD
+347 DYET
-362 YWKKWDET
+362 WKKGGDSLFDYSGWEENIEMVLT
-370 ITPIVKMLDDFKDW
+370 ALKDLKEW

-402 TWKVA
+402 AWKVA

-414 FAGKWVI
+414 FAGKWVV

-448 ITALGIWQMKLNE
+448 ITALGLWQLKLNE

-511 GSLAKLAID
+511 GNIFKAVID
-520 NKIVDKVTG
+520 NKIVDKVID
-529 KVKKDGLL
+529 KVRKDGFL
-537 KSLNDAAVGAYSYL
+537 KSVNDAAVGAYSYL
-551 ASGKSSSSSGFTAT
+551 ASAKSGDTSGFTAS
-565 GVDVPN
+565 GVEVPN
-571 QDKRIYKTSNG
+571 QNKRIYKTANG
-582 DVVREGGSRAWRNN
+582 DIVREGGSRSWRNN
-596 NPSNMIWGEG
+596 NPGNIIAGDYADSM
-606 AKKLGAIGHDF
+606 GAIGRDKMS
-617 NAQGHVMAIFPD
+617 NGHIMAIFPTEEMGRAA
-629 KETGDKAREWMLFE
+629 KE
-643 SNWAKQL
+643 QL
-650 ATKSDYGAGL
+650 IFRGASYKNLKLSDAISRYA
-660 GYRDKTLSQALAS
+660 
-673 HSPPEAANDTAAY
+673 PEFNSSGKRINDTPQY
-686 IRDALAAVGGK
+686 IKNVLAAVGGSEK
-697 DKRMGDYTSDERRAI
+697 VMKDYTPSEQKAIIAAMKNTEDWRAGNEYTTGNPKK
-712 LDIIDKKEG
+712 LDSEK
-721 WGVGKEY
+721 
-728 AANSPKNINAERLL
+728 LL
-742 ENIVA
+742 SHLIS
-747 FNQQISQ
+747 FNEQISQ

-768 ANSQALQSG
+768 ANSQALQPG
-777 SKSITYNI
+777 SKSVTYNI
-785 DSKVEN
+785 TAPVEN
-791 LNVNTSASTISGTVT
+791 LNVNTTSPTISGTVG
-806 DARDAWRSDL
+806 DGSNAWRENL

>member
-8 LVVTLKLDNRGF
+8 LVVTLKLDKGKF
-20 SNEVKK
+20 SNDAKK
-26 ATAENDKLSAAIDNV
+26 ATTESDRLAAAID
-41 SDSSADLT
+41 DLT
-49 ITIKNQADETKK
+49 AAIKGQGDETKK
-61 AAKKQDDFTKSI
+61 AKKKQDDFTKSV
-73 NNGIKAIGALFAT
+73 NNGIKAVGAFFTT
-86 IMASSGLSKLISE
+86 ILVSSGLSKLISE
-99 IQKSNDQLYFL
+99 VGRTNDQLYFL

-271 PSLLKFSEMVTGVLM
+271 PSFLKFSEKVSGFLM

-294 AVTVFKGIGIV
+294 AVTLFKGIGIAIG
-305 LGILLIPMV
+305 LFLIPMAL
-314 IKAATAFLGMFGA
+314 KAATAFMAMFAPLFGGVGL
-327 IGLVPLALLAL
+327 ILLLGLVLA
-338 GSSLWLLYD
+338 GLYD
-347 DFKKWKAGGESLLGD
+347 DYET
-362 YWKKWDET
+362 WKKGGDSLFDYSGWEENIEMVLT
-370 ITPIVKMLDDFKDW
+370 ALKDLKEW

-414 FAGKWVI
+414 FAGKWVV
-421 GITAGL
+421 GITGGL
-427 LKIGAGFTAMF
+427 LKIGAGFLALF

-448 ITALGIWQMKLNE
+448 VTALGIWQMKLNE

-499 AGIRAGSEIIPG
+499 AGIRAGSEVIPG
-511 GSLAKLAID
+511 GNIFKAGID
-520 NKIVDKVTG
+520 NKIVDKVID
-529 KVKKDGLL
+529 KVRKDGFL
-537 KSLNDAAVGAYSYL
+537 KSVNDAAVGAYSYL
-551 ASGKSSSSSGFTAT
+551 ASAKSGDTSGFTAS
-565 GVDVPN
+565 GVEVPN
-571 QDKRIYKTSNG
+571 QNKRIYKTANG
-582 DVVREGGSRAWRNN
+582 DIVREGGSRSWRNN
-596 NPSNMIWGEG
+596 NPGNIIAGDYADSM
-606 AKKLGAIGHDF
+606 GAIGRDKMS
-617 NAQGHVMAIFPD
+617 NGHIMAIFPTEEMGRAA
-629 KETGDKAREWMLFE
+629 KE
-643 SNWAKQL
+643 QL
-650 ATKSDYGAGL
+650 IFRGASYKNLKLSDAISRYA
-660 GYRDKTLSQALAS
+660 
-673 HSPPEAANDTAAY
+673 PEFNSSGKRINDTPQY
-686 IRDALAAVGGK
+686 IKNVLAAVGGSEK
-697 DKRMGDYTSDERRAI
+697 VMKDYTPSEQKAIIAAMKNTEDWRAGNEYTTGNPKK
-712 LDIIDKKEG
+712 LDSEK
-721 WGVGKEY
+721 
-728 AANSPKNINAERLL
+728 LL
-742 ENIVA
+742 SHLIS
-747 FNQQISQ
+747 FNEQISQ

-768 ANSQALQSG
+768 ANSQALQPG
-777 SKSITYNI
+777 SKSVTYNI
-785 DSKVEN
+785 TAPVEN
-791 LNVNTSASTISGTVT
+791 LNVNTTSPTISGTVG
-806 DARDAWRSDL
+806 DGSNAWRENL

>member
-8 LVVTLKLDNRGF
+8 LVVTLKLDKDKF
-20 SNEVKK
+20 SNDAKK
-26 ATAENDKLSAAIDNV
+26 ATTESDRLAAAID
-41 SDSSADLT
+41 DLT
-49 ITIKNQADETKK
+49 AAIKGQGDETKK
-61 AAKKQDDFTKSI
+61 AKKKQDDFTKSV
-73 NNGIKAIGALFAT
+73 NNGIKAVGAFFTT
-86 IMASSGLSKLISE
+86 ILVSSGLSKLISE
-99 IQKSNDQLYFL
+99 VGRTNDQLYFL

-183 ILLDVADS
+183 ILLDVSDS

-200 YNIAKNMGFDEGTI
+200 YNIAKNMGFDEGAI

-271 PSLLKFSEMVTGVLM
+271 PTFLKFSEKVSGFLM

-294 AVTVFKGIGIV
+294 AVTLFKGIGIAIG
-305 LGILLIPMV
+305 LFLIPMAL
-314 IKAATAFLGMFGA
+314 KAATAFMAMFAPLFGGVGL
-327 IGLVPLALLAL
+327 ILLLGLVLA
-338 GSSLWLLYD
+338 GLYD
-347 DFKKWKAGGESLLGD
+347 DYET
-362 YWKKWDET
+362 WKKGGDSLFDYSGWEENIEMVLT
-370 ITPIVKMLDDFKDW
+370 ALKDLKEW

-402 TWKVA
+402 TWKVG

-414 FAGKWVI
+414 FAGKWVV

-427 LKIGAGFTAMF
+427 LKIGAGFAAMF

-448 ITALGIWQMKLNE
+448 ITALGLWQLKLNE

-511 GSLAKLAID
+511 GNIFKAGID
-520 NKIVDKVTG
+520 NKIVDKVID
-529 KVKKDGLL
+529 KVRKDGFL
-537 KSLNDAAVGAYSYL
+537 KSVNDAAVGAYSYL
-551 ASGKSSSSSGFTAT
+551 ASAKSGDTSGFTAS
-565 GVDVPN
+565 GVEVPH
-571 QDKRIYKTSNG
+571 QDKRIYKTADG
-582 DVVREGGSRAWRNN
+582 DVVREGGSRSWRNN
-596 NPSNMIWGEG
+596 NPGNIIAGDYADSM
-606 AKKLGAIGHDF
+606 GAIGRDKMS
-617 NAQGHVMAIFPD
+617 AGHVMAIFPTEEMGRIA
-629 KETGDKAREWMLFE
+629 KE
-643 SNWAKQL
+643 QL
-650 ATKSDYGAGL
+650 IFRGANYKNLKLSDAISRYA
-660 GYRDKTLSQALAS
+660 
-673 HSPPEAANDTAAY
+673 PEFNSSGQRINDTPQY
-686 IRDALAAVGGK
+686 IKNVLAAVGGSEK
-697 DKRMGDYTSDERRAI
+697 AMKDYTPSEQKAI
-712 LDIIDKKEG
+712 IAAMKSTEDWRPGSEYR
-721 WGVGKEY
+721 VGGQNKFDSEKLF
-728 AANSPKNINAERLL
+728 N
-742 ENIVA
+742 NIVA
-747 FNQQISQ
+747 FNRQISQ

-768 ANSQALQSG
+768 ANSQALQSS
-777 SKSITYNI
+777 SKSVTYNI
-785 DSKVEN
+785 DSKVEH
-791 LNVNTSASTISGTVT
+791 LNVNTSSSTISGTVS
-806 DARDAWRSDL
+806 DGSNAWRENL

>member
-41 SDSSADLT
+41 SDSSANLT

-61 AAKKQDDFTKSI
+61 AKKKQDDFTKSI

-271 PSLLKFSEMVTGVLM
+271 PSFLKFSEKVSGFLM

-294 AVTVFKGIGIV
+294 AVTLFKGIGIAIG
-305 LGILLIPMV
+305 LFLIPMAL
-314 IKAATAFLGMFGA
+314 KAATAFMAMFAPLFGGVGL
-327 IGLVPLALLAL
+327 ILLLGLVLA
-338 GSSLWLLYD
+338 GLYD
-347 DFKKWKAGGESLLGD
+347 DYET
-362 YWKKWDET
+362 WKKGGDSLFDYSGWEENIEMVLT
-370 ITPIVKMLDDFKDW
+370 ALKGLKDW

-414 FAGKWVI
+414 FAGKWVV
-421 GITAGL
+421 GITGGL
-427 LKIGAGFTAMF
+427 LKIGAGFLALF

-448 ITALGIWQMKLNE
+448 VTALGIWQMKLNE

-476 KFDDLTKSI
+476 KFDDLTKSV

-499 AGIRAGSEIIPG
+499 AGIRAGSDLLMG
-511 GSLAKLAID
+511 GNLLKIGID
-520 NKIVDKVTG
+520 NKVADKVID
-529 KVKKDGLL
+529 KIKKDGFA
-537 KSLNDAAVGAYSYL
+537 KSVKDAAVGAYSYL
-551 ASGKSSSSSGFTAT
+551 SSAKSGDTSGFTAS
-565 GVDVPN
+565 GVEVPN
-571 QDKRIYKTSNG
+571 QNKRIYKTANG
-582 DVVREGGSRAWRNN
+582 DIVREGGSRSWRNN
-596 NPSNMIWGEG
+596 NPGNIIAGDYADSM
-606 AKKLGAIGHDF
+606 GAIGRDKMS
-617 NAQGHVMAIFPD
+617 NGHIMAIFPTEEMGRAA
-629 KETGDKAREWMLFE
+629 KE
-643 SNWAKQL
+643 QL
-650 ATKSDYGAGL
+650 IFRGASYKNLKLSDAISRYA
-660 GYRDKTLSQALAS
+660 
-673 HSPPEAANDTAAY
+673 PEFNSSGKRINDTPQY
-686 IRDALAAVGGK
+686 IKNVLAAVGGSEK
-697 DKRMGDYTSDERRAI
+697 VMKDYTPSEQKAIIAAMKNTEDWRAGNEYTTGNPKK
-712 LDIIDKKEG
+712 LDSEK
-721 WGVGKEY
+721 
-728 AANSPKNINAERLL
+728 LL
-742 ENIVA
+742 SHLIS
-747 FNQQISQ
+747 FNEQISQ

-785 DSKVEN
+785 TAPVEN
-791 LNVNTSASTISGTVT
+791 LNVNTTSPTISGTVG
-806 DARDAWRSDL
+806 DGSNAWRENL

>member
-8 LVVTLKLDNRGF
+8 LVVTLKLDKGKF
-20 SNEVKK
+20 SNDAKK
-26 ATAENDKLSAAIDNV
+26 ATTESDRLAAAID
-41 SDSSADLT
+41 DLT
-49 ITIKNQADETKK
+49 AAIKGQGDETKK
-61 AAKKQDDFTKSI
+61 AKKKQDDFTKSV
-73 NNGIKAIGALFAT
+73 NNGIKAVGAFFTT
-86 IMASSGLSKLISE
+86 ILVSSGLSKLISE
-99 IQKSNDQLYFL
+99 VGRTNDQLYFL

-271 PSLLKFSEMVTGVLM
+271 PSFLKFSEKVSGFLM

-294 AVTVFKGIGIV
+294 AVTLFKGIGIAIG
-305 LGILLIPMV
+305 LFLIPMAL
-314 IKAATAFLGMFGA
+314 KAATAFMAMFAPLFGG
-327 IGLVPLALLAL
+327 IGLILLLGLVLA
-338 GSSLWLLYD
+338 GLYD
-347 DFKKWKAGGESLLGD
+347 DYET
-362 YWKKWDET
+362 WKKGGDSLFDYSGWEENIEMVLT
-370 ITPIVKMLDDFKDW
+370 ALKDLKEW

-402 TWKVA
+402 TWKVG

-414 FAGKWVI
+414 FAGKWVV
-421 GITAGL
+421 GITGGL
-427 LKIGAGFTAMF
+427 LKIGAGFAAMF

-448 ITALGIWQMKLNE
+448 VTALGIWQMKLNE

-499 AGIRAGSEIIPG
+499 AGIRVGSEIIPG

-537 KSLNDAAVGAYSYL
+537 KSLNDAVIGAYSYL
-551 ASGKSSSSSGFTAT
+551 ASGKSSGSSGFTAT
-565 GVDVPN
+565 GVEVPN
-571 QDKRIYKTSNG
+571 QDKRIYKTANG

-596 NPSNMIWGEG
+596 NPSNMIWGDA
-606 AKKLGAIGHDF
+606 AKRLGAIGHDEKRH
-617 NAQGHVMAIFPD
+617 GHVMAIFPD
-629 KETGDKAREWMLFE
+629 RETGDKAREYMLFE
-643 SNWAKQL
+643 SGWGKQL
-650 ATKSDYGAGL
+650 ATKGDYGAGL
-660 GYRDKTLSQALAS
+660 GYRDKTVSQALTS
-673 HSPPEAANDTAAY
+673 HSPPEAGNDTAAY
-686 IRDALAAVGGK
+686 IRDALEALGGQN
-697 DKRMGDYTSDERRAI
+697 KRMGDLTPNERRI
-712 LDIIDKKEG
+712 LLDIIDKKEG
-721 WGVGKEY
+721 QGAGVEY
-728 AANSPKNINAERLL
+728 ITNAPKRIDTEKLL
-742 ENIVA
+742 SNLIS
-747 FNQQISQ
+747 FNEQISQ

-777 SKSITYNI
+777 SKSVTYNI

>member
-271 PSLLKFSEMVTGVLM
+271 PSFLKFSEKVSGFLM

-294 AVTVFKGIGIV
+294 AVTLFKGIGIAIG
-305 LGILLIPMV
+305 LFLIPMAL
-314 IKAATAFLGMFGA
+314 KAATAFMAMFAPLFGGVGL
-327 IGLVPLALLAL
+327 ILLLGLVLA
-338 GSSLWLLYD
+338 GLYD
-347 DFKKWKAGGESLLGD
+347 DYET
-362 YWKKWDET
+362 WKKGGDSLFDYSGWEENIEMVLT
-370 ITPIVKMLDDFKDW
+370 ALKDLKEW

-414 FAGKWVI
+414 FAGKWVV

-427 LKIGAGFTAMF
+427 LKIGAGFAAMF

-448 ITALGIWQMKLNE
+448 ITALGLWQLKLNE

-511 GSLAKLAID
+511 GNIFKAGID
-520 NKIVDKVTG
+520 NKIVDKVID
-529 KVKKDGLL
+529 KVRKDGFL
-537 KSLNDAAVGAYSYL
+537 KSVNDAAVGAYSYL
-551 ASGKSSSSSGFTAT
+551 ASAKSGDTSGFTAS
-565 GVDVPN
+565 GVEVPN
-571 QDKRIYKTSNG
+571 QNKRIYKTANG
-582 DVVREGGSRAWRNN
+582 DIVREGGSRSWRNN
-596 NPSNMIWGEG
+596 NPGNIIAGDYADSM
-606 AKKLGAIGHDF
+606 GAIGRDKMS
-617 NAQGHVMAIFPD
+617 NGHIMAIFPTEEMGRAA
-629 KETGDKAREWMLFE
+629 KE
-643 SNWAKQL
+643 QL
-650 ATKSDYGAGL
+650 IFRGASYKNLKLSDAISRYA
-660 GYRDKTLSQALAS
+660 
-673 HSPPEAANDTAAY
+673 PEFNSSGKRINDTPQY
-686 IRDALAAVGGK
+686 IKNVLAAVGGSEK
-697 DKRMGDYTSDERRAI
+697 VMKDYTPSEQKAIIAAMKNTEDWRAGNEYTTGNPKK
-712 LDIIDKKEG
+712 LDSEK
-721 WGVGKEY
+721 
-728 AANSPKNINAERLL
+728 LL
-742 ENIVA
+742 SHLIS
-747 FNQQISQ
+747 FNEQISQ

-785 DSKVEN
+785 TAPVEN
-791 LNVNTSASTISGTVT
+791 LNVNTTSPTISGTVG
-806 DARDAWRSDL
+806 DGSNAWRENL

>member
-8 LVVTLKLDNRGF
+8 LVVTLKLDKGKF
-20 SNEVKK
+20 SNDAKK
-26 ATAENDKLSAAIDNV
+26 ATTESDRLAAAID
-41 SDSSADLT
+41 DLT
-49 ITIKNQADETKK
+49 AAIKGQGDETKK
-61 AAKKQDDFTKSI
+61 AKKKQDDFTKSV
-73 NNGIKAIGALFAT
+73 NNGIKAVGAFFTT
-86 IMASSGLSKLISE
+86 ILVSSGLSKLISE
-99 IQKSNDQLYFL
+99 VGRTNDQLYFL

-271 PSLLKFSEMVTGVLM
+271 PSFLKFSEKVSGFLM

-294 AVTVFKGIGIV
+294 AVTLFKGIGIAIG
-305 LGILLIPMV
+305 LFLIPMAL
-314 IKAATAFLGMFGA
+314 KAATAFMAMFAPLFGGVGL
-327 IGLVPLALLAL
+327 ILLLGLVLA
-338 GSSLWLLYD
+338 GLYD
-347 DFKKWKAGGESLLGD
+347 DYET
-362 YWKKWDET
+362 WKKGGDSLFDYSGWEENIEMVLT
-370 ITPIVKMLDDFKDW
+370 ALKDLKEW

-402 TWKVA
+402 TWKVG

-414 FAGKWVI
+414 FAGKWVV

-427 LKIGAGFTAMF
+427 LKIGAGFLALF

-448 ITALGIWQMKLNE
+448 VTALGIWQMKLNE

-499 AGIRAGSEIIPG
+499 AGIRAGSEVIPG
-511 GSLAKLAID
+511 GNIFKAGID
-520 NKIVDKVTG
+520 NKIVDKVID
-529 KVKKDGLL
+529 KVRKDGFL
-537 KSLNDAAVGAYSYL
+537 KSVNDAAVGAYSYL
-551 ASGKSSSSSGFTAT
+551 ASAKSGDTSGFTAS
-565 GVDVPN
+565 GVEVPN
-571 QDKRIYKTSNG
+571 QNKRIYKTANG
-582 DVVREGGSRAWRNN
+582 DIVREGGSRSWRNN
-596 NPSNMIWGEG
+596 NPGNIIAGDYADSM
-606 AKKLGAIGHDF
+606 GAIGRDKMS
-617 NAQGHVMAIFPD
+617 NGHIMAIFPTEEMGRAA
-629 KETGDKAREWMLFE
+629 KE
-643 SNWAKQL
+643 QL
-650 ATKSDYGAGL
+650 IFRGASYKNLKLSDAISRYA
-660 GYRDKTLSQALAS
+660 
-673 HSPPEAANDTAAY
+673 PEFNSSGKRINDTPQY
-686 IRDALAAVGGK
+686 IKNVLAAVGGSEK
-697 DKRMGDYTSDERRAI
+697 VMKDYTPSEQKAIIAAMKNTEDWRAGNEYTTGNPKK
-712 LDIIDKKEG
+712 LDSEK
-721 WGVGKEY
+721 
-728 AANSPKNINAERLL
+728 LL
-742 ENIVA
+742 SHLIS
-747 FNQQISQ
+747 FNEQISQ

-768 ANSQALQSG
+768 ANSQALQPG
-777 SKSITYNI
+777 SKSVTYNI
-785 DSKVEN
+785 TAPVEN
-791 LNVNTSASTISGTVT
+791 LNVNTTSPTISGTVG
-806 DARDAWRSDL
+806 DGSNAWRENL

>member
-239 EELEISRQLNKQNAQ
+239 EELEISRQLNKQNAK

-271 PSLLKFSEMVTGVLM
+271 PSFLKFSEKVSGFLM

-294 AVTVFKGIGIV
+294 AVTLFKGIGIAIG
-305 LGILLIPMV
+305 LFLIPMAL
-314 IKAATAFLGMFGA
+314 KAATAFMAMFAPLFGGVGL
-327 IGLVPLALLAL
+327 ILLLGLVLA
-338 GSSLWLLYD
+338 GLYD
-347 DFKKWKAGGESLLGD
+347 DYET
-362 YWKKWDET
+362 WKKGGDSLFDYSGWEENIEMVLT
-370 ITPIVKMLDDFKDW
+370 ALKDLKEW

-448 ITALGIWQMKLNE
+448 ITALGLWQLKLNE

-551 ASGKSSSSSGFTAT
+551 ASGKSSNSSGFTAT
-565 GVDVPN
+565 GVEVPN
-571 QDKRIYKTSNG
+571 QDKRIYKTTNG
-582 DVVREGGSRAWRNN
+582 DVIREGGSRAWRNN

-806 DARDAWRSDL
+806 DARDAWRGDL

>member
-271 PSLLKFSEMVTGVLM
+271 PTFLKFSEKVSGFLM

-294 AVTVFKGIGIV
+294 AVTLFKGIGIAIG
-305 LGILLIPMV
+305 LFLIPMAL
-314 IKAATAFLGMFGA
+314 KAATAFMAMFAPLFGG
-327 IGLVPLALLAL
+327 IGLILLLGLVLA
-338 GSSLWLLYD
+338 GLYD
-347 DFKKWKAGGESLLGD
+347 DYET
-362 YWKKWDET
+362 WKKGGDSLFDYSGWEENIEMVLT
-370 ITPIVKMLDDFKDW
+370 ALKGLKDW

-414 FAGKWVI
+414 FAGKWVV
-421 GITAGL
+421 GITGGL
-427 LKIGAGFTAMF
+427 LKIGAGFAAMF

-448 ITALGIWQMKLNE
+448 VTALGIWQMKLNE

-511 GSLAKLAID
+511 GNIFKAGID
-520 NKIVDKVTG
+520 NKIVEKT
-529 KVKKDGLL
+529 KAKIEKDGLKKTL
-537 KSLNDAAVGAYSYL
+537 SDGWGGLVSFM
-551 ASGKSSSSSGFTAT
+551 ASGSSSQSSAT
-565 GVDVPN
+565 SVSAPSKN
-571 QDKRIYKTSNG
+571 KRIYNNSDGGFAK
-582 DVVREGGSRAWRNN
+582 EGGSRSWRNN
-596 NPSNMIWGEG
+596 NPGNVEYGDF
-606 AKKLGAIGHDF
+606 AKRFGAIGTDGRF
-617 NAQGHVMAIFPD
+617 AIFPTEEAGKKA
-629 KETGDKAREWMLFE
+629 KEHLIFE
-643 SNWAKQL
+643 SGGARQL
-650 ATKSDYGAGL
+650 STKGDYGAGL
-660 GYRDKTLSQALAS
+660 GYRDKTLSQMLTAYA
-673 HSPPEAANDTAAY
+673 PPEENPTDVY
-686 IRDALAAVGGK
+686 IKRVLSAVGSE
-697 DKRMGDYTSDERRAI
+697 KRMGDYSTEERAVI
-712 LDIIDKKEG
+712 LEAMKKVEG
-721 WGVGKEY
+721 WRVGEEY
-728 AANSPKNINAERLL
+728 ALGNPKINSEKLL
-742 ENIVA
+742 ENIA
-747 FNQQISQ
+747 SFNQQISQ

-777 SKSITYNI
+777 SKSVTYNI

>member
-26 ATAENDKLSAAIDNV
+26 ATAENDRLSAAIDNV

-200 YNIAKNMGFDEGTI
+200 YNIVKNMGFDEGTI

-239 EELEISRQLNKQNAQ
+239 EELEISRQLNKQNAK

-271 PSLLKFSEMVTGVLM
+271 PTFLKFSEKVSGFLM

-294 AVTVFKGIGIV
+294 AVTLFKGIGIAIG
-305 LGILLIPMV
+305 LFLIPMAL
-314 IKAATAFLGMFGA
+314 KAATAFMAMFAPLFGG
-327 IGLVPLALLAL
+327 IGLILLLGLVLA
-338 GSSLWLLYD
+338 GLYD
-347 DFKKWKAGGESLLGD
+347 DYET
-362 YWKKWDET
+362 WKKGGDSLFDYSGWEENIEMVLT
-370 ITPIVKMLDDFKDW
+370 ALKGLKDW

-414 FAGKWVI
+414 FAGKWVV

-427 LKIGAGFTAMF
+427 LKIGAGFAAMF

-448 ITALGIWQMKLNE
+448 ITALGLWQLKLNE
-461 LDLSPLMTAAAEAKI
+461 LDLSPLMVAAAEAKI
-476 KFDDLTKSI
+476 KVDDLTKSLDMLR
-485 NMFRDAKNGIDKVQ
+485 NAESGGDKAQ
-499 AGIRAGSEIIPG
+499 ALIRAGSDIIPG
-511 GSLAKLAID
+511 GNFLKMGIDAKLPEKIR
-520 NKIVDKVTG
+520 NKIEKDGIKNSVTDLWGSTKDYLVSAG
-529 KVKKDGLL
+529 KVQERNKKKSDDGKVASVHKERGLRYN
-537 KSLNDAAVGAYSYL
+537 SPLNLAYANQQGADNTGGWAKFDTEYNGIR
-551 ASGKSSSSSGFTAT
+551 AS
-565 GVDVPN
+565 
-571 QDKRIYKTSNG
+571 
-582 DVVREGGSRAWRNN
+582 
-596 NPSNMIWGEG
+596 
-606 AKKLGAIGHDF
+606 
-617 NAQGHVMAIFPD
+617 
-629 KETGDKAREWMLFE
+629 
-643 SNWAKQL
+643 AKQL
-650 ATKSDYGAGL
+650 KMYYDGTSRAAGYKKLQTVSDIIHQWAPKGHGKNDPVAYSNTVASRMGVGVK
-660 GYRDKTLSQALAS
+660 DKIDLNNPAVMLSLMKEMSKVENNGKFPYSDQLAMS
-673 HSPPEAANDTAAY
+673 AIQGTGDPYANAAN
-686 IRDALAAVGGK
+686 
-697 DKRMGDYTSDERRAI
+697 
-712 LDIIDKKEG
+712 
-721 WGVGKEY
+721 
-728 AANSPKNINAERLL
+728 NINK
-742 ENIVA
+742 
-747 FNQQISQ
+747 FNEFVSKPIA
-754 PLTPNAMPGIQQTM
+754 PNAAAGTRQIMD
-768 ANSQALQSG
+768 NSQMLQSG
-777 SKSITYNI
+777 SKTVNNNVEANI
-785 DSKVEN
+785 EN
-791 LNVNTSASTISGTVT
+791 INVHTSASTLSGNVSDGLDVTV
-806 DARDAWRSDL
+806 RDHM
-816 FQTIT
+816 FQLIT

>member
-26 ATAENDKLSAAIDNV
+26 ATAENDRLSAAIDNV

-271 PSLLKFSEMVTGVLM
+271 PSFLKFSEKVSGFLM

-294 AVTVFKGIGIV
+294 AVTLFKGIGIAIG
-305 LGILLIPMV
+305 LFLIPMAL
-314 IKAATAFLGMFGA
+314 KAATAFMAMFSPLFGGVGL
-327 IGLVPLALLAL
+327 ILLLGLVLA
-338 GSSLWLLYD
+338 GLYD
-347 DFKKWKAGGESLLGD
+347 DYET
-362 YWKKWDET
+362 WKKGGDSLFDYSGWEENIEMVLT
-370 ITPIVKMLDDFKDW
+370 ALKDLKEW

-414 FAGKWVI
+414 FAGKWVV
-421 GITAGL
+421 GITGGL
-427 LKIGAGFTAMF
+427 LKIGAGFLALF

-448 ITALGIWQMKLNE
+448 VTALGIWQMKLNE

-551 ASGKSSSSSGFTAT
+551 ASGKSSNSSGFTAT
-565 GVDVPN
+565 GVEVPN
-571 QDKRIYKTSNG
+571 QDKRIYKTTNG
-582 DVVREGGSRAWRNN
+582 DVIREGGSRAWRNN

-777 SKSITYNI
+777 SKSVTYNI

>member
-8 LVVTLKLDNRGF
+8 LVVTLKLDKGKF
-20 SNEVKK
+20 SNDAKK
-26 ATAENDKLSAAIDNV
+26 ATTESDRLAAAID
-41 SDSSADLT
+41 DLT
-49 ITIKNQADETKK
+49 AAIKGQGDETKK
-61 AAKKQDDFTKSI
+61 AKKKQDDFTKSV
-73 NNGIKAIGALFAT
+73 NNGIKAVGAFFTT
-86 IMASSGLSKLISE
+86 ILVSSGLSKLISE
-99 IQKSNDQLYFL
+99 VGRTNDQLYFL

-135 DGMAASMSNLS
+135 DGVAASMSNLS

-239 EELEISRQLNKQNAQ
+239 EELEISRQLNKQNAK

-271 PSLLKFSEMVTGVLM
+271 PTFLKFSEKVSGFLM

-294 AVTVFKGIGIV
+294 AVTLFKGIGIAIG
-305 LGILLIPMV
+305 LFLIPMAL
-314 IKAATAFLGMFGA
+314 KAATAFMAMFAPLFGGVGL
-327 IGLVPLALLAL
+327 ILLLGLVLA
-338 GSSLWLLYD
+338 GLYD
-347 DFKKWKAGGESLLGD
+347 DYET
-362 YWKKWDET
+362 WKKGGDSLFDYSGWEENIEMVLT
-370 ITPIVKMLDDFKDW
+370 ALKGLKDW

-414 FAGKWVI
+414 FAGKWVV

-448 ITALGIWQMKLNE
+448 IPVFGLIARHLLKLNE
-461 LDLSPLMTAAAEAKI
+461 LDLSPLMTVAAEAKI

-511 GSLAKLAID
+511 GNIFKAGID
-520 NKIVDKVTG
+520 NKIVDRVIDKVR
-529 KVKKDGLL
+529 KDGFL
-537 KSLNDAAVGAYSYL
+537 KSVNDAAVGAYSYL
-551 ASGKSSSSSGFTAT
+551 ASAKSGDTSGFTAS
-565 GVDVPN
+565 GVEVPH
-571 QDKRIYKTSNG
+571 QDKRIYKTADG
-582 DVVREGGSRAWRNN
+582 DVVREGGSRSWRNN
-596 NPSNMIWGEG
+596 NPGNIIAGDYADSM
-606 AKKLGAIGHDF
+606 GAIGRDKMS
-617 NAQGHVMAIFPD
+617 AGHVMAIFPTEEMGRIA
-629 KETGDKAREWMLFE
+629 KE
-643 SNWAKQL
+643 QL
-650 ATKSDYGAGL
+650 IFRGANYKNLKLSDAISRYA
-660 GYRDKTLSQALAS
+660 
-673 HSPPEAANDTAAY
+673 PEFNSSGQRINDTPQY
-686 IRDALAAVGGK
+686 IKNVLAAVGGSEK
-697 DKRMGDYTSDERRAI
+697 AMKDYTPSEQKAI
-712 LDIIDKKEG
+712 IAAMKSTEDWSPGNEYR
-721 WGVGKEY
+721 VGGQNKFDSEKLL
-728 AANSPKNINAERLL
+728 NNIA
-742 ENIVA
+742 A
-747 FNQQISQ
+747 FNRQISQ

-768 ANSQALQSG
+768 ANSQALQSS
-777 SKSITYNI
+777 SKSVTYNI

-791 LNVNTSASTISGTVT
+791 LNVNTSSSTISGAVS
-806 DARDAWRSDL
+806 DGSNAWRENL

>member
-8 LVVTLKLDNRGF
+8 LVVTLKLDKGKF
-20 SNEVKK
+20 SNDAKK
-26 ATAENDKLSAAIDNV
+26 ATTESDRLAAAID
-41 SDSSADLT
+41 DLT
-49 ITIKNQADETKK
+49 AAIKGQGDETKK
-61 AAKKQDDFTKSI
+61 AKKKQDDFTKSV
-73 NNGIKAIGALFAT
+73 NNGIKAVGAFFTT
-86 IMASSGLSKLISE
+86 ILVSSGLSKLISE
-99 IQKSNDQLYFL
+99 VGRTNDQLYFL

-271 PSLLKFSEMVTGVLM
+271 PSFLKFSEKVSGFLM

-294 AVTVFKGIGIV
+294 AVTLFKGIGIAIG
-305 LGILLIPMV
+305 LFLIPMAL
-314 IKAATAFLGMFGA
+314 KAATAFMAMFAPLFGGVGL
-327 IGLVPLALLAL
+327 ILLLGLVLA
-338 GSSLWLLYD
+338 GLYD
-347 DFKKWKAGGESLLGD
+347 DYET
-362 YWKKWDET
+362 WKKGGDSLFDYSGWEENIEMVLTALKD
-370 ITPIVKMLDDFKDW
+370 LKDW

-414 FAGKWVI
+414 FAGKWVV
-421 GITAGL
+421 GITGGL
-427 LKIGAGFTAMF
+427 LKIGAGFLALF

-448 ITALGIWQMKLNE
+448 VTALGIWQMKLNE

-476 KFDDLTKSI
+476 KVDDLTKSLDMLR
-485 NMFRDAKNGIDKVQ
+485 NSKSGGDKAQ
-499 AGIRAGSEIIPG
+499 ALIRAGSDIIPG
-511 GSLAKLAID
+511 GNFLKMGIDAKLPEKIR
-520 NKIVDKVTG
+520 NKIEKDGIKNSVTDLWGSTKDYLVSAG
-529 KVKKDGLL
+529 KVQERNKQKSDDGKVASIHKERGLRYN
-537 KSLNDAAVGAYSYL
+537 SPLNLAYANQQGADNTGGWAKFDTEYNGIR
-551 ASGKSSSSSGFTAT
+551 AS
-565 GVDVPN
+565 
-571 QDKRIYKTSNG
+571 
-582 DVVREGGSRAWRNN
+582 
-596 NPSNMIWGEG
+596 
-606 AKKLGAIGHDF
+606 
-617 NAQGHVMAIFPD
+617 
-629 KETGDKAREWMLFE
+629 
-643 SNWAKQL
+643 AKQL
-650 ATKSDYGAGL
+650 KMYYDGTSRAAGYKKLQTVSDIIHQWAPKGHGKNDPVAYSNTVASRMGVGVK
-660 GYRDKTLSQALAS
+660 DKIDLNNPAVMLSLMKEMSKVENNGKFPYSDQLAMS
-673 HSPPEAANDTAAY
+673 AIQGTGDPYANAAN
-686 IRDALAAVGGK
+686 
-697 DKRMGDYTSDERRAI
+697 
-712 LDIIDKKEG
+712 
-721 WGVGKEY
+721 
-728 AANSPKNINAERLL
+728 NINK
-742 ENIVA
+742 
-747 FNQQISQ
+747 FNEFVSKPIA
-754 PLTPNAMPGIQQTM
+754 PNAAAGTRQIMD
-768 ANSQALQSG
+768 NSQMLQSG
-777 SKSITYNI
+777 SKTVNNNVEANI
-785 DSKVEN
+785 EN
-791 LNVNTSASTISGTVT
+791 INVHTSASTLSGNVSDGLDVTV
-806 DARDAWRSDL
+806 RDHM
-816 FQTIT
+816 FQLIT

>member
-8 LVVTLKLDNRGF
+8 LVVTLKLDKGKF
-20 SNEVKK
+20 SNDAKK
-26 ATAENDKLSAAIDNV
+26 ATTESDRLAAAID
-41 SDSSADLT
+41 DLT
-49 ITIKNQADETKK
+49 AAIKGQGDETKK
-61 AAKKQDDFTKSI
+61 AKKKQDDFTKSV
-73 NNGIKAIGALFAT
+73 NNGIKAVGAFFTT
-86 IMASSGLSKLISE
+86 ILVSSGLSKLISE
-99 IQKSNDQLYFL
+99 VGRTNDQLYFL

-271 PSLLKFSEMVTGVLM
+271 PSFLKFSEKVSGFLM

-294 AVTVFKGIGIV
+294 AVTLFKGIGIAIG
-305 LGILLIPMV
+305 LFLIPMAL
-314 IKAATAFLGMFGA
+314 KAATAFMAMFAPLFGGVGL
-327 IGLVPLALLAL
+327 ILLLGLVLA
-338 GSSLWLLYD
+338 GLYD
-347 DFKKWKAGGESLLGD
+347 DYET
-362 YWKKWDET
+362 WKKGGDSLFDYSGWEENIEMVLT
-370 ITPIVKMLDDFKDW
+370 ALKDLKEW

-414 FAGKWVI
+414 FAGKWVV

-448 ITALGIWQMKLNE
+448 ITALGLWQLKLNE
-461 LDLSPLMTAAAEAKI
+461 LDLSPLMIAAAEAKI
-476 KFDDLTKSI
+476 KVDDLTKSLD
-485 NMFRDAKNGIDKVQ
+485 MLRKAENGGDKAQ
-499 AGIRAGSEIIPG
+499 ALIRAGSDIIPG
-511 GSLAKLAID
+511 GHFLKMGIDAKLPEKIR
-520 NKIVDKVTG
+520 NKIEKDGIKNSVTDLWGSTKNYLVSAG
-529 KVKKDGLL
+529 KVQERNKQKSDDGKVASVHKERGLRYN
-537 KSLNDAAVGAYSYL
+537 SPLNLAYANQQGADNTGGWAKFDTEYNGIR
-551 ASGKSSSSSGFTAT
+551 AS
-565 GVDVPN
+565 
-571 QDKRIYKTSNG
+571 
-582 DVVREGGSRAWRNN
+582 
-596 NPSNMIWGEG
+596 
-606 AKKLGAIGHDF
+606 
-617 NAQGHVMAIFPD
+617 
-629 KETGDKAREWMLFE
+629 
-643 SNWAKQL
+643 AKQL
-650 ATKSDYGAGL
+650 KMYYDGTSRAAGYKKLQTVSDIIHQWAPKGHGKNDPVAYSNTVASRMGVGVK
-660 GYRDKTLSQALAS
+660 DKIDLNNPAVMLSLMKEMSKVENNGKFPYSDQLAMS
-673 HSPPEAANDTAAY
+673 AIQGTGDPYANAAN
-686 IRDALAAVGGK
+686 
-697 DKRMGDYTSDERRAI
+697 
-712 LDIIDKKEG
+712 
-721 WGVGKEY
+721 
-728 AANSPKNINAERLL
+728 NINK
-742 ENIVA
+742 
-747 FNQQISQ
+747 FNEFVSKPIA
-754 PLTPNAMPGIQQTM
+754 PNAAAGTRQIMD
-768 ANSQALQSG
+768 NSQMLQSG
-777 SKSITYNI
+777 SKTVNN
-785 DSKVEN
+785 KVEAN
-791 LNVNTSASTISGTVT
+791 IENINVHTSASTLSGNVSDGLDVTV
-806 DARDAWRSDL
+806 RDHM
-816 FQTIT
+816 FQLIT

>member
-26 ATAENDKLSAAIDNV
+26 ATAENDRLSAAIDNV

-271 PSLLKFSEMVTGVLM
+271 PSFLKFSEKVSGFLM

-294 AVTVFKGIGIV
+294 AVTLFKGIGIAIG
-305 LGILLIPMV
+305 LFLIPMAL
-314 IKAATAFLGMFGA
+314 KAATAFMAMFVPLFGG
-327 IGLVPLALLAL
+327 IGLILLLGLVLA
-338 GSSLWLLYD
+338 GLYD
-347 DFKKWKAGGESLLGD
+347 DYET
-362 YWKKWDET
+362 WKKGGDSLFDYSEWEENIEMVLT
-370 ITPIVKMLDDFKDW
+370 ALKGLKDW

-414 FAGKWVI
+414 FAGKWVV
-421 GITAGL
+421 GITGGL
-427 LKIGAGFTAMF
+427 LKIGAGFAAMF

-448 ITALGIWQMKLNE
+448 VTALGIWQMKLNE

-511 GSLAKLAID
+511 GNIFKAGID
-520 NKIVDKVTG
+520 NKVIEKT
-529 KVKKDGLL
+529 KAKIEKDGLKKTL
-537 KSLNDAAVGAYSYL
+537 SDGWGGLVSFM
-551 ASGKSSSSSGFTAT
+551 ASGSSSQSSAT
-565 GVDVPN
+565 SVSAPSKN
-571 QDKRIYKTSNG
+571 KRIYNNSDGGFAK
-582 DVVREGGSRAWRNN
+582 EGGSRSWRNN
-596 NPSNMIWGEG
+596 NPGNVEYGDF
-606 AKKLGAIGHDF
+606 AKRFGAIGTDGRF
-617 NAQGHVMAIFPD
+617 AIFPTEEAGKKA
-629 KETGDKAREWMLFE
+629 KEHLIFE
-643 SNWAKQL
+643 SGGARQL
-650 ATKSDYGAGL
+650 STKGDYGAGL
-660 GYRDKTLSQALAS
+660 GYRDKTLSQMLTAYA
-673 HSPPEAANDTAAY
+673 PPEENPTDVY
-686 IRDALAAVGGK
+686 IKRVLSAVGSE
-697 DKRMGDYTSDERRAI
+697 KRMGDYSTEERAVI
-712 LDIIDKKEG
+712 LEAMKKVEG
-721 WGVGKEY
+721 WRAGEEY
-728 AANSPKNINAERLL
+728 ALSNPKINSEKLL
-742 ENIVA
+742 ENIA
-747 FNQQISQ
+747 SFNQQISQ

-768 ANSQALQSG
+768 ANSQVLQSG
-777 SKSITYNI
+777 SKSVTYNI

>member
-271 PSLLKFSEMVTGVLM
+271 PSFLKFSEKVSGFLM

-305 LGILLIPMV
+305 LGVLLIPMV

-347 DFKKWKAGGESLLGD
+347 DFKKWKSGGESLLGE

-414 FAGKWVI
+414 FAGKWVV
-421 GITAGL
+421 GITGGL
-427 LKIGAGFTAMF
+427 LKIGAGFLALF

-448 ITALGIWQMKLNE
+448 VTALGIWQMKLNE
-461 LDLSPLMTAAAEAKI
+461 LDLSPLMVAAAEAKI
-476 KFDDLTKSI
+476 KVDDLTKSLDMLR
-485 NMFRDAKNGIDKVQ
+485 NAENGGDKAQ
-499 AGIRAGSEIIPG
+499 ALIRAGSDIIPG
-511 GSLAKLAID
+511 GHFLKMGIDAKLPEKIR
-520 NKIVDKVTG
+520 NKIEKDGIKNSVTDLWGSTKDYLVSAG
-529 KVKKDGLL
+529 KVQERNKQKSDDGKVASVHKERGLRYN
-537 KSLNDAAVGAYSYL
+537 SPLNLAYANQQGADNTGGWAKFDTEYNGIR
-551 ASGKSSSSSGFTAT
+551 AS
-565 GVDVPN
+565 
-571 QDKRIYKTSNG
+571 
-582 DVVREGGSRAWRNN
+582 
-596 NPSNMIWGEG
+596 
-606 AKKLGAIGHDF
+606 
-617 NAQGHVMAIFPD
+617 
-629 KETGDKAREWMLFE
+629 
-643 SNWAKQL
+643 AKQL
-650 ATKSDYGAGL
+650 KMYYDGTSRAAGYKKLQTVSDIIHQWAPKGHGKNDPVAYSNTVASRMGVGVK
-660 GYRDKTLSQALAS
+660 DKIDLNNPAVMLSLMKEMSKVENNGKFPYSDQLAMS
-673 HSPPEAANDTAAY
+673 AIQGTGDPYANAAN
-686 IRDALAAVGGK
+686 
-697 DKRMGDYTSDERRAI
+697 
-712 LDIIDKKEG
+712 
-721 WGVGKEY
+721 
-728 AANSPKNINAERLL
+728 NINK
-742 ENIVA
+742 
-747 FNQQISQ
+747 FNEFVSKPIA
-754 PLTPNAMPGIQQTM
+754 PNAAAGTRQIMD
-768 ANSQALQSG
+768 NSQMLQSG
-777 SKSITYNI
+777 SKTVNNNVEANI
-785 DSKVEN
+785 EN
-791 LNVNTSASTISGTVT
+791 INVHTSASTLSGNVSDGLDVTV
-806 DARDAWRSDL
+806 RDHM
-816 FQTIT
+816 FQLIT

>member
-8 LVVTLKLDNRGF
+8 LVVTLKLDKGKF
-20 SNEVKK
+20 SNDAKK
-26 ATAENDKLSAAIDNV
+26 ATTESDRLAAAID
-41 SDSSADLT
+41 DLT
-49 ITIKNQADETKK
+49 AAIKGQGDETKK
-61 AAKKQDDFTKSI
+61 AKKKQDDFTKSV
-73 NNGIKAIGALFAT
+73 NNGIKAVGAFFTT
-86 IMASSGLSKLISE
+86 ILVSSGLSKLISE
-99 IQKSNDQLYFL
+99 IGRTNDQLYFL

-271 PSLLKFSEMVTGVLM
+271 PSFLKFSEKVSGFLM

-294 AVTVFKGIGIV
+294 AVTLFKGIGIAIG
-305 LGILLIPMV
+305 LFLIPMAL
-314 IKAATAFLGMFGA
+314 KAATAFMAMFAPLFGGVGL
-327 IGLVPLALLAL
+327 ILLLGLVLA
-338 GSSLWLLYD
+338 GLYD
-347 DFKKWKAGGESLLGD
+347 DYET
-362 YWKKWDET
+362 WKKGGDSLFDYSGWEENIEMVLT
-370 ITPIVKMLDDFKDW
+370 ALKDLKEW

-414 FAGKWVI
+414 FAGKWVV

-448 ITALGIWQMKLNE
+448 ITALGLWQLKLNE

-499 AGIRAGSEIIPG
+499 AGIRAGGEIIPG
-511 GSLAKLAID
+511 GNIFKAGID
-520 NKIVDKVTG
+520 NKIVDKVID
-529 KVKKDGLL
+529 KVRKDGFL
-537 KSLNDAAVGAYSYL
+537 KSVNDAAVGAYSYL
-551 ASGKSSSSSGFTAT
+551 SSAKSGDTSGFTAS
-565 GVDVPN
+565 GVEVPH
-571 QDKRIYKTSNG
+571 QDKRIYKTADG
-582 DVVREGGSRAWRNN
+582 DVVREGGSRSWRNN
-596 NPSNMIWGEG
+596 NPGNIIAGDYADSM
-606 AKKLGAIGHDF
+606 GAIGRDKMS
-617 NAQGHVMAIFPD
+617 AGHVMAIFPTEEMGRIA
-629 KETGDKAREWMLFE
+629 KE
-643 SNWAKQL
+643 QL
-650 ATKSDYGAGL
+650 IFRGANYKNLKLSDAISRYA
-660 GYRDKTLSQALAS
+660 
-673 HSPPEAANDTAAY
+673 PEFNSSGQRINDTPQY
-686 IRDALAAVGGK
+686 IKNVLAAVGGSEK
-697 DKRMGDYTSDERRAI
+697 AMKDYTPSEQKAI
-712 LDIIDKKEG
+712 IAAMKSTEDWSPGNEYK
-721 WGVGKEY
+721 VGGQNKFDSE
-728 AANSPKNINAERLL
+728 KLL
-742 ENIVA
+742 NNIVA
-747 FNQQISQ
+747 FNRQISQ

-768 ANSQALQSG
+768 ANSQALQSS
-777 SKSITYNI
+777 SKSVTYNI

-791 LNVNTSASTISGTVT
+791 LNVNTSSSTISGTVS
-806 DARDAWRSDL
+806 DGSNAWRENL
-816 FQTIT
+816 FQAIT

>member
-8 LVVTLKLDNRGF
+8 LVVTLKLDKGKF
-20 SNEVKK
+20 SNDAKK
-26 ATAENDKLSAAIDNV
+26 ATTESDRLAAAID
-41 SDSSADLT
+41 DLT
-49 ITIKNQADETKK
+49 AAIKGQGDETKK
-61 AAKKQDDFTKSI
+61 AKKKQDDFTKSV
-73 NNGIKAIGALFAT
+73 NNGIKAVGAFFTT
-86 IMASSGLSKLISE
+86 ILVSSGLSKLISE
-99 IQKSNDQLYFL
+99 VGRANDQLYFL

-239 EELEISRQLNKQNAQ
+239 EELEISRQLNKQNAK

-271 PSLLKFSEMVTGVLM
+271 PTFLKFSEKVSGFLM

-294 AVTVFKGIGIV
+294 AVTLFKGIGIAIG
-305 LGILLIPMV
+305 LFLIPMAL
-314 IKAATAFLGMFGA
+314 KAATAFMAMFAPLFGG
-327 IGLVPLALLAL
+327 IGLILLLGLVLA
-338 GSSLWLLYD
+338 GLYD
-347 DFKKWKAGGESLLGD
+347 DYET
-362 YWKKWDET
+362 WKKGGDSLFDYSGWEENIEMVLT
-370 ITPIVKMLDDFKDW
+370 ALKDLKEW

-402 TWKVA
+402 TWKVG

-414 FAGKWVI
+414 FAGKWVL
-421 GITAGL
+421 GITGGL
-427 LKIGAGFTAMF
+427 LKIGAGFAAMF

-448 ITALGIWQMKLNE
+448 VTALGIWQMKLNE

-499 AGIRAGSEIIPG
+499 AGIRAGSDLLMG
-511 GSLAKLAID
+511 GNLLKIGID
-520 NKIVDKVTG
+520 NKVADKVID
-529 KVKKDGLL
+529 KIKKDGFA
-537 KSLNDAAVGAYSYL
+537 KSVKDAAVGAYSYL
-551 ASGKSSSSSGFTAT
+551 ASAKSGDTSGFAAS
-565 GVDVPN
+565 GVEVPH
-571 QDKRIYKTSNG
+571 QDKRIYKTADG
-582 DVVREGGSRAWRNN
+582 DVVREGGSRSWRNN
-596 NPSNMIWGEG
+596 NPGNIIAGDYADSM
-606 AKKLGAIGHDF
+606 GAIGRDKMS
-617 NAQGHVMAIFPD
+617 AGHVMAIFPTEEMGRIA
-629 KETGDKAREWMLFE
+629 KE
-643 SNWAKQL
+643 QL
-650 ATKSDYGAGL
+650 IFRGANYKNLKLSDAISRYA
-660 GYRDKTLSQALAS
+660 
-673 HSPPEAANDTAAY
+673 PEFNSSGQRINDTPQY
-686 IRDALAAVGGK
+686 IKNVLAAVGGSEK
-697 DKRMGDYTSDERRAI
+697 AMKDYTPSEQKAI
-712 LDIIDKKEG
+712 IAAMKSTEDWSPGNEYR
-721 WGVGKEY
+721 VGGQNKFDSE
-728 AANSPKNINAERLL
+728 KLL
-742 ENIVA
+742 NNIVA
-747 FNQQISQ
+747 FNRQISQ
-754 PLTPNAMPGIQQTM
+754 PLTPNAMLGIQQTM
-768 ANSQALQSG
+768 ANSQALQSS
-777 SKSITYNI
+777 SKSVTYNI

-791 LNVNTSASTISGTVT
+791 LNVNTSSSTISGTVS
-806 DARDAWRSDL
+806 DGSNAWRENL

>member
-8 LVVTLKLDNRGF
+8 LVVTLKLDKGKF
-20 SNEVKK
+20 SNDAKK
-26 ATAENDKLSAAIDNV
+26 ATTESDRLAAAID
-41 SDSSADLT
+41 DLT
-49 ITIKNQADETKK
+49 AAIKGQGDETKK
-61 AAKKQDDFTKSI
+61 AKKKQDDFTKSV
-73 NNGIKAIGALFAT
+73 NNGIKAVGAFFTT
-86 IMASSGLSKLISE
+86 ILVSSGLSKLISE
-99 IQKSNDQLYFL
+99 VGRTNDQLYFL

-271 PSLLKFSEMVTGVLM
+271 PSFLKFSEKVSGFLM

-294 AVTVFKGIGIV
+294 AVTLFKGIGIAIG
-305 LGILLIPMV
+305 LFLIPMAL
-314 IKAATAFLGMFGA
+314 KAATAFMTMFAPLFGGVGL
-327 IGLVPLALLAL
+327 ILLLGLVLA
-338 GSSLWLLYD
+338 GLYD
-347 DFKKWKAGGESLLGD
+347 DYET
-362 YWKKWDET
+362 WKKGGDSLFDYSGWEENIEMVLT
-370 ITPIVKMLDDFKDW
+370 ALKDLKEW

-402 TWKVA
+402 AWKVA

-414 FAGKWVI
+414 FAGKWVV
-421 GITAGL
+421 GITGGL
-427 LKIGAGFTAMF
+427 LKIGAGFAAMF

-448 ITALGIWQMKLNE
+448 ITALGLWQLKLNE

-511 GSLAKLAID
+511 GNIFKAGID
-520 NKIVDKVTG
+520 NKIVDKVID
-529 KVKKDGLL
+529 KVRKDGFL
-537 KSLNDAAVGAYSYL
+537 KSVNDAAVVAYSYL
-551 ASGKSSSSSGFTAT
+551 ASAKSGDTSEFTAS
-565 GVDVPN
+565 GVEVPH
-571 QDKRIYKTSNG
+571 QDKRIYKTADG
-582 DVVREGGSRAWRNN
+582 DVVREGGSRSWRNN
-596 NPSNMIWGEG
+596 NPGNIIAGDYADSM
-606 AKKLGAIGHDF
+606 GAIGRDKMS
-617 NAQGHVMAIFPD
+617 AGHVMAIFPTEEMGRIA
-629 KETGDKAREWMLFE
+629 KE
-643 SNWAKQL
+643 QL
-650 ATKSDYGAGL
+650 IFRGANYKNLKLSDAISRYA
-660 GYRDKTLSQALAS
+660 
-673 HSPPEAANDTAAY
+673 PEFNSSGQRINDTPQY
-686 IRDALAAVGGK
+686 IKNVLAAVGGSEK
-697 DKRMGDYTSDERRAI
+697 AMKDYTPSEQKAI
-712 LDIIDKKEG
+712 IAAMKSTED
-721 WGVGKEY
+721 WSPGKEY
-728 AANSPKNINAERLL
+728 KVGGQNKFDSEKLL
-742 ENIVA
+742 NNIVA
-747 FNQQISQ
+747 FNRQISQ

-768 ANSQALQSG
+768 ANSQALQSS
-777 SKSITYNI
+777 SKSVTYNI

-791 LNVNTSASTISGTVT
+791 LNVNTSSSTISGAVS
-806 DARDAWRSDL
+806 DGSNAWRENL

>member
-8 LVVTLKLDNRGF
+8 LIVTLKLDKGKF
-20 SNEVKK
+20 SNDAKK
-26 ATAENDKLSAAIDNV
+26 ATTESDRLAAAID
-41 SDSSADLT
+41 DLT
-49 ITIKNQADETKK
+49 AAIKGQGDETKK
-61 AAKKQDDFTKSI
+61 AKKKQDDFTKSV
-73 NNGIKAIGALFAT
+73 NNGIKAVGAFFTT
-86 IMASSGLSKLISE
+86 ILVSSGLSKLISE
-99 IQKSNDQLYFL
+99 VNRANDQLYFL

-271 PSLLKFSEMVTGVLM
+271 PSLLKFSELVTGVLM

-294 AVTVFKGIGIV
+294 AVSVFKGIGIV
-305 LGILLIPMV
+305 LGVLLIPMV

-347 DFKKWKAGGESLLGD
+347 DFKKWKSGGESLLGE

-402 TWKVA
+402 TWKVG
-407 LGAFGLW
+407 LGAAALYFGSKFVKPLS
-414 FAGKWVI
+414 AGISSLSKLFRFLFRWPMLI
-421 GITAGL
+421 I
-427 LKIGAGFTAMF
+427 AGFSMA
-438 GWPGLLVAGL
+438 WYH
-448 ITALGIWQMKLNE
+448 ISKLND
-461 LDLSPLMTAAAEAKI
+461 LDLSPLMAAAGKAKI

-485 NMFRDAKNGIDKVQ
+485 NMFRDAKNGIYKVQ

-511 GSLAKLAID
+511 GNIFKAGID
-520 NKIVDKVTG
+520 NKIVEKT
-529 KVKKDGLL
+529 KAKIEKDGLKKTL
-537 KSLNDAAVGAYSYL
+537 SDGWGGLVSFM
-551 ASGKSSSSSGFTAT
+551 ASGSSSQSSAT
-565 GVDVPN
+565 SVSAPSKN
-571 QDKRIYKTSNG
+571 KRIYNNSDG
-582 DVVREGGSRAWRNN
+582 GFAREGGSRSWRNN
-596 NPSNMIWGEG
+596 NPGNVEYGDF
-606 AKKLGAIGHDF
+606 AKRFGAIGTDGRF
-617 NAQGHVMAIFPD
+617 AIFPTEEAGKKA
-629 KETGDKAREWMLFE
+629 KEHLIFE
-643 SNWAKQL
+643 SGGARQL
-650 ATKSDYGAGL
+650 STKGDYGAGL
-660 GYRDKTLSQALAS
+660 GYRDKTLSQMLTAYA
-673 HSPPEAANDTAAY
+673 PPEENPTDVY
-686 IRDALAAVGGK
+686 IKRVLSAVGSE
-697 DKRMGDYTSDERRAI
+697 KRMGDYSTEERAVI
-712 LDIIDKKEG
+712 LEAMKKVEG
-721 WGVGKEY
+721 WRVGEEY
-728 AANSPKNINAERLL
+728 ALGNPKINSEKLL
-742 ENIVA
+742 ENIA
-747 FNQQISQ
+747 SFNQQISQ

-777 SKSITYNI
+777 SKSVTYNI

>member
-26 ATAENDKLSAAIDNV
+26 ATAENDRLSAAIDNV

-224 QEMLDTQRGLVISSE
+224 QETLDTQRGLVISSE

-271 PSLLKFSEMVTGVLM
+271 PSFLKFSEKVSGFLM

-294 AVTVFKGIGIV
+294 AVTLFKGIGIAIG
-305 LGILLIPMV
+305 LFLIPMAL
-314 IKAATAFLGMFGA
+314 KAATAFMAMFSPLFGGVGL
-327 IGLVPLALLAL
+327 ILLLGLVLA
-338 GSSLWLLYD
+338 GLYD
-347 DFKKWKAGGESLLGD
+347 DYET
-362 YWKKWDET
+362 WKKGGDSLFDYSGWEENIEMVLT
-370 ITPIVKMLDDFKDW
+370 ALKDLKEW

-414 FAGKWVI
+414 FAGKWVV
-421 GITAGL
+421 GITGGL
-427 LKIGAGFTAMF
+427 LKIGAGFLALF

-448 ITALGIWQMKLNE
+448 VTALGIWQMKLNE

-476 KFDDLTKSI
+476 KFDGLTKSI

-551 ASGKSSSSSGFTAT
+551 ASGKSSNSSGFTAT
-565 GVDVPN
+565 GVEVPN
-571 QDKRIYKTSNG
+571 QDKRIYKTTNG
-582 DVVREGGSRAWRNN
+582 DVIREGGSRAWRNN

-777 SKSITYNI
+777 SKSVTYNI